1 MGLGFTIH
9 TKIKDI
15 EKFQQAV
22 ESQAVE
28 SGYNAE
34 HDESSSTVSFC
45 RLGDLFLNYQH
56 EGEGNTDNVISVN
69 GDCQT
74 NMLGPGFHKAA
85 IEFIDRL
92 QQATGTRF
100 EVEDETDYYTERD
113 FEAMKK
119 KHFHKW
125 LAKLFEIIQEQE
137 DKGSTSL
144 SICWDLNKY
153 YPQSDSGIVISPL
166 GSFRLSEVIRRIREE
181 GIESFADDF
190 FIWNNPER
198 DARFHRGLALNAMWE
213 DCYFMPSERS
223 EEDARINGY
232 IISELETAASLDPSL
247 PFPKKEYEELCR
259 LHGCTPVPTDGIPTY
274 ETEFAIGYRRG
285 IINHKVGRIRFSL
298 PGSYLEDTDDGTLVY
313 YDAAADNW
321 HTVRCTGYSTNGE
334 PDFLDVEE
342 EMIEEREFD
351 GGKYRLY
358 DMGIGQDSEDEEPYP
373 VYSCHALCSNQYT
386 LFTLCASRLEDL
398 KKLSGEF
405 LPTLVADQP
414 IEPENKQIIYTG
426 ENMNDELMKQIDEW
440 HKAEKHQ
447 EIIDALE
454 QIPEAERDFETTSLL
469 ARAYNNIEEYAKA
482 AELLESVREE
492 GAEDERWNF
501 RMGYAQYFLNNYRE
515 ALDYFSKARELNPE
529 DEDTLSFIRQCNMA
543 LPLTRRVKEF
553 WNWFVENEEKLSG
566 MMNPK
571 SMEEADAFMEFISK
585 GTNLISEDMHFNIG
599 GDHEFTFSVEGWP
612 DLFIIYPYIIS
623 CMPECLKGKW
633 KFFPFNPGKV
643 GSFAYRVHNTDVDM
657 GKIMVKASYD
667 EKRENF
673 NIRYYDKNLCALP
686 EENSDGNFHV
696 ILELVLGEGVS
707 FKYVNG
713 IERASGIEEG
723 MIALSGLRQHIE
735 ETVKSH
741 GHEFFENPKDV
752 YTGYQLTPKESDEL
766 RFDVIVGSTCL
777 DSIVADYYHGS
788 TEIFDHADGF
798 GVQALYMVFQNG
810 VGEDNILNFRH
821 DLEDRITEEI
831 LEPGNL
837 GVITGGATGTE
848 YSYIDLFVYDLRA
861 FVKKVIPL
869 LDEYPEYS
877 FYISDFIRNGRIHQ
891 LTEAASEAIPYTKEN
906 KEEFLAQIEKWNDME
921 KFSKCIKALEDI
933 PEAEQDYDMVMLQVR
948 AYENYAILGDNG
960 EEPED
965 DEKERALNKA
975 LELLESIREAGESQA
990 GWNKRMAYAYQY
1002 LVEQEE
1008 KAIEYAKR
1016 WAELDP
1022 EDSSAVAV
1030 INECNEELEKRKIK
1044 CESCC
1049 DDDNGDN
1056 KSIAPEMYSEDEID
1070 IIEKHIEHYYGNF
1083 EFVFHEKVSPDIHVD
1098 ICLIPPSEECN
1109 WYTLVTMGMGA
1120 HLMNV
1125 PNQLKE
1131 EQLERAE
1138 LVICLPEYWK
1148 LDKEHLKDEK
1158 WYWPIRL
1165 LKELARFPGE
1175 NNTWLGWG
1183 HTVSYDG
1190 PLSYTTELC
1199 ASILINPPCGN
1210 VGGNT
1215 CTLPDGEEVNFYQV
1229 IPLYRDE
1236 LEYKLKNGTQ
1246 KLLDK
1251 MNDNILLVNPHRLNV
1266 LNQIDIETNPIQS
1279 SEISISSVARQEV
1292 IAHIE
1297 KYFGKINNFLHDDSC
1312 SEYPLDIAV
1321 IAPRKEH
1328 NYYTLITVN
1337 MSNHEVLESDD
1348 IDGNT
1353 CHQELLI
1360 NLPPDWKLGLSDWTE
1375 EKWCWPIR
1383 LITSLARQCIRH
1395 RTCIS
1400 WGKTMELGG
1409 ENTFSEDTKLCAIV
1423 LLSPSIFGDKSSTC
1437 KTQEA
1442 GSVEFYQVIPLY
1454 REELQFIQDKDID
1467 EFFEICPDDALETIN
1482 PLRLN
1487 VVTDA
1492 EKIGYDISYIDD
1504 AKKHEEKIEELHLS
1518 ADELAPYNHM
1528 AIYLR
1533 WCIEHNLMSQPFLFR
1548 HGDLVDRVKVEDSID
1563 LREFIR
1569 DNEDLHGGLSTIL
1582 LNRVGTMFTKW
1593 YNWENRSTPYA
1604 YIKDIQAY
1612 AMDYFKG
1619 RIWNSEDETDAAYL
1633 LLPWTEKY
1641 YHDMAALIDSRF
1653 KEWEDEPQTDPQF
1666 LHIPQDNIK
1675 LLLKDW
1681 SKAIECT
1688 VSSRVLVD
1696 GCDVGFGCGRGSH
1709 SRRRR
1714 MGGPDGRRLP
1724 ADYGENRTEHTA
1736 DKGGCGSAGRGGAIG
1751 QRLADA
1757 DIVPQS
1763 AGRPLRAGHQLGCK
1777 PRRGAR
1783 GAGRRRL
1790 VDRHRRSGLAGC
1802 GRRAARNRCRR
1813 TPHKGHYGDID
1824 FGYDVLVRRER
1835 CRADIAISEQRGGV
1849 KGVRH
1854 LDDGVA
1860 RRRDGAAARHPPSV
1874 GHRRV
1879 AAGRMDDQTA
1889 QPPALRRGICRNDGT
1904 EYPPF
1909 ARSAVSLD
1917 DAAGR
1922 HGNGFLRPD
1931 RLHRS
1936 CHASRRADALPRGR
1950 PPRAPAGNPSLGGG
1964 GIASLRY
1971 RFQNVHFARKCHY
1984 RTAGNPDSRMGGFT
1998 Q

>member
-74 NMLGPGFHKAA
+74 NILGPGFHKAA
-85 IEFIDRL
+85 VEFIDRL

-198 DARFHRGLALNAMWE
+198 DARFHRGMALNAMWE

-232 IISELETAASLDPSL
+232 IVSELETAASLDPSL

-259 LHGCTPVPTDGIPTY
+259 LHGCTPVPTDGIPPY
-274 ETEFAIGYRRG
+274 ETEFTIGYRRG
-285 IINHKVGRIRFSL
+285 IVNHKVGRIRFSL

-358 DMGIGQDSEDEEPYP
+358 DMGTGQDSEDEEPYP

-643 GSFAYRVHNTDVDM
+643 GSFAYRVHDTDVDM

-723 MIALSGLRQHIE
+723 MIALSGLRQHVE

-741 GHEFFENPKDV
+741 SHEFFENPKDV

-891 LTEAASEAIPYTKEN
+891 LTEAASEAILYTKEN

-921 KFSKCIKALEDI
+921 KFSKCIKALVDI
-933 PEAEQDYDMVMLQVR
+933 PEAEQDYDMVMLLVR

-960 EEPED
+960 DEPED

-1131 EQLERAE
+1131 EQLKRAE

-1183 HTVSYDG
+1183 HTGSYDG

-1229 IPLYRDE
+1229 IPLYGDE

-1437 KTQEA
+1437 KTQGA

-1467 EFFEICPDDALETIN
+1467 EFFEICPDDVLETIN

-1548 HGDLVDRVKVEDSID
+1548 HGDLVDRVKAEDSID

-1696 GCDVGFGCGRGSH
+1696 GCEIATCIRQKPFAED
-1709 SRRRR
+1709 
-1714 MGGPDGRRLP
+1714 MGWDSGWLF
-1724 ADYGENRTEHTA
+1724 
-1736 DKGGCGSAGRGGAIG
+1736 
-1751 QRLADA
+1751 LADG
-1757 DIVPQS
+1757 DEDNDECRYEYCDLNTICNYSPDVMQYLDFPYDT
-1763 AGRPLRAGHQLGCK
+1763 
-1777 PRRGAR
+1777 
-1783 GAGRRRL
+1783 RL
-1790 VDRHRRSGLAGC
+1790 VR
-1802 GRRAARNRCRR
+1802 
-1813 TPHKGHYGDID
+1813 K
-1824 FGYDVLVRRER
+1824 E
-1835 CRADIAISEQRGGV
+1835 
-1849 KGVRH
+1849 
-1854 LDDGVA
+1854 DGNLYV
-1860 RRRDGAAARHPPSV
+1860 D
-1874 GHRRV
+1874 
-1879 AAGRMDDQTA
+1879 
-1889 QPPALRRGICRNDGT
+1889 
-1904 EYPPF
+1904 EE
-1909 ARSAVSLD
+1909 
-1917 DAAGR
+1917 
-1922 HGNGFLRPD
+1922 
-1931 RLHRS
+1931 
-1936 CHASRRADALPRGR
+1936 
-1950 PPRAPAGNPSLGGG
+1950 
-1964 GIASLRY
+1964 
-1971 RFQNVHFARKCHY
+1971 
-1984 RTAGNPDSRMGGFT
+1984 
-1998 Q
+1998 

>member
-1 MGLGFTIH
+1 MGLGFNIRTRIRN
-9 TKIKDI
+9 I
-15 EKFQQAV
+15 ETFKRTV
-22 ESQAVE
+22 EKLAAE
-28 SGYNAE
+28 SGYHAE
-34 HDESSSTVSFC
+34 HDESATRVSFC
-45 RLGDLFLNYQH
+45 KLGDLFLSYQH
-56 EGEGNTDNVISVN
+56 EGKENTEDTVSVT
-69 GDCQT
+69 GECQT
-74 NMLGPGFHKAA
+74 NLLGPGFHKAA

-92 QQATGTRF
+92 QQATETRF

-198 DARFHRGLALNAMWE
+198 DARFHRGLALNALWE

-285 IINHKVGRIRFSL
+285 IVNHKVGRIRFSL

-358 DMGIGQDSEDEEPYP
+358 DMGTGQDSEDEEPYP

-482 AELLESVREE
+482 AELLESVKEE

-529 DEDTLSFIRQCNMA
+529 DEDTLSFIRQCNMH

-571 SMEEADAFMEFISK
+571 SMEEADAFMEFISE

-643 GSFAYRVHNTDVDM
+643 GSFAYRVHDTDVDM

-777 DSIVADYYHGS
+777 YSLVADYYNDS
-788 TEIFDHADGF
+788 TDIFDHANSF
-798 GVQALYMVFQNG
+798 GAQAMFLVFPNSTEGDDHQ
-810 VGEDNILNFRH
+810 ILDFRH
-821 DLEDRITEEI
+821 DLEDRITEEL

-848 YSYIDLFVYDLRA
+848 YSYIDLFVYNLRA

-933 PEAEQDYDMVMLQVR
+933 PEAEQDYDMVMLLVR

-990 GWNKRMAYAYQY
+990 GGNKRMAYAYQY

-1022 EDSSAVAV
+1022 EDNSAVAV

-1131 EQLERAE
+1131 DQLERAE

-1229 IPLYRDE
+1229 IPLYGDE

-1328 NYYTLITVN
+1328 NYYTLITAN

-1437 KTQEA
+1437 KTQGA

-1548 HGDLVDRVKVEDSID
+1548 HGNLVDRVKAEDSID

-1641 YHDMAALIDSRF
+1641 YHDMAALIDDRF

-1696 GCDVGFGCGRGSH
+1696 GCEIATCIRQKPFAED
-1709 SRRRR
+1709 
-1714 MGGPDGRRLP
+1714 MGWDSGWLF
-1724 ADYGENRTEHTA
+1724 
-1736 DKGGCGSAGRGGAIG
+1736 
-1751 QRLADA
+1751 LADG
-1757 DIVPQS
+1757 DEDNDECRYEYCDLNTICNYSPDVMQYLDFPYDT
-1763 AGRPLRAGHQLGCK
+1763 
-1777 PRRGAR
+1777 
-1783 GAGRRRL
+1783 RL
-1790 VDRHRRSGLAGC
+1790 VR
-1802 GRRAARNRCRR
+1802 
-1813 TPHKGHYGDID
+1813 K
-1824 FGYDVLVRRER
+1824 E
-1835 CRADIAISEQRGGV
+1835 
-1849 KGVRH
+1849 
-1854 LDDGVA
+1854 DGNLYV
-1860 RRRDGAAARHPPSV
+1860 D
-1874 GHRRV
+1874 
-1879 AAGRMDDQTA
+1879 
-1889 QPPALRRGICRNDGT
+1889 
-1904 EYPPF
+1904 EE
-1909 ARSAVSLD
+1909 
-1917 DAAGR
+1917 
-1922 HGNGFLRPD
+1922 
-1931 RLHRS
+1931 
-1936 CHASRRADALPRGR
+1936 
-1950 PPRAPAGNPSLGGG
+1950 
-1964 GIASLRY
+1964 
-1971 RFQNVHFARKCHY
+1971 
-1984 RTAGNPDSRMGGFT
+1984 
-1998 Q
+1998 

>member
-1083 EFVFHEKVSPDIHVD
+1083 EFLFHEKVSPDIHVD

-1409 ENTFSEDTKLCAIV
+1409 DNTFSEGTKLCAIV

-1437 KTQEA
+1437 KTQGA

-1548 HGDLVDRVKVEDSID
+1548 HGDLVDRVKAEDSID

-1688 VSSRVLVD
+1688 VSSRVLVV
-1696 GCDVGFGCGRGSH
+1696 GCEIATCIRQKPFAED
-1709 SRRRR
+1709 
-1714 MGGPDGRRLP
+1714 MGWDSGWLF
-1724 ADYGENRTEHTA
+1724 
-1736 DKGGCGSAGRGGAIG
+1736 
-1751 QRLADA
+1751 LADG
-1757 DIVPQS
+1757 DEDNDECRYEYCDLNTICNYSPDVMQYLDFPYDT
-1763 AGRPLRAGHQLGCK
+1763 
-1777 PRRGAR
+1777 
-1783 GAGRRRL
+1783 RL
-1790 VDRHRRSGLAGC
+1790 VR
-1802 GRRAARNRCRR
+1802 
-1813 TPHKGHYGDID
+1813 K
-1824 FGYDVLVRRER
+1824 E
-1835 CRADIAISEQRGGV
+1835 
-1849 KGVRH
+1849 
-1854 LDDGVA
+1854 DGKLYV
-1860 RRRDGAAARHPPSV
+1860 D
-1874 GHRRV
+1874 
-1879 AAGRMDDQTA
+1879 
-1889 QPPALRRGICRNDGT
+1889 
-1904 EYPPF
+1904 EE
-1909 ARSAVSLD
+1909 
-1917 DAAGR
+1917 
-1922 HGNGFLRPD
+1922 
-1931 RLHRS
+1931 
-1936 CHASRRADALPRGR
+1936 
-1950 PPRAPAGNPSLGGG
+1950 
-1964 GIASLRY
+1964 
-1971 RFQNVHFARKCHY
+1971 
-1984 RTAGNPDSRMGGFT
+1984 
-1998 Q
+1998 

>member
-113 FEAMKK
+113 FEAIKK

-440 HKAEKHQ
+440 HKAKKHQ

-1696 GCDVGFGCGRGSH
+1696 GCEIATCIRQKPFAED
-1709 SRRRR
+1709 
-1714 MGGPDGRRLP
+1714 MGWDSGWLF
-1724 ADYGENRTEHTA
+1724 
-1736 DKGGCGSAGRGGAIG
+1736 
-1751 QRLADA
+1751 LADG
-1757 DIVPQS
+1757 DEDNDECRYEYCDLNTICNYSPDVMQYLDFPYDT
-1763 AGRPLRAGHQLGCK
+1763 
-1777 PRRGAR
+1777 
-1783 GAGRRRL
+1783 RL
-1790 VDRHRRSGLAGC
+1790 VR
-1802 GRRAARNRCRR
+1802 
-1813 TPHKGHYGDID
+1813 K
-1824 FGYDVLVRRER
+1824 E
-1835 CRADIAISEQRGGV
+1835 
-1849 KGVRH
+1849 
-1854 LDDGVA
+1854 DGKLYV
-1860 RRRDGAAARHPPSV
+1860 DE
-1874 GHRRV
+1874 
-1879 AAGRMDDQTA
+1879 D
-1889 QPPALRRGICRNDGT
+1889 
-1904 EYPPF
+1904 
-1909 ARSAVSLD
+1909 
-1917 DAAGR
+1917 
-1922 HGNGFLRPD
+1922 
-1931 RLHRS
+1931 
-1936 CHASRRADALPRGR
+1936 
-1950 PPRAPAGNPSLGGG
+1950 
-1964 GIASLRY
+1964 
-1971 RFQNVHFARKCHY
+1971 
-1984 RTAGNPDSRMGGFT
+1984 
-1998 Q
+1998 

>member
-1 MGLGFTIH
+1 MCALVTLHIPL
-9 TKIKDI
+9 
-15 EKFQQAV
+15 

-1409 ENTFSEDTKLCAIV
+1409 DNTFSEGTKLCAIV

-1437 KTQEA
+1437 KTQGA

-1548 HGDLVDRVKVEDSID
+1548 LGDLVDRVKAEDSID

-1688 VSSRVLVD
+1688 VSSRVLVV
-1696 GCDVGFGCGRGSH
+1696 GCEIATCIRQKPFAED
-1709 SRRRR
+1709 
-1714 MGGPDGRRLP
+1714 MGWDSGWLF
-1724 ADYGENRTEHTA
+1724 
-1736 DKGGCGSAGRGGAIG
+1736 
-1751 QRLADA
+1751 LADG
-1757 DIVPQS
+1757 DEDNDECRYEYCDLNTICNYSPDVMQYLDFPYDT
-1763 AGRPLRAGHQLGCK
+1763 
-1777 PRRGAR
+1777 
-1783 GAGRRRL
+1783 RL
-1790 VDRHRRSGLAGC
+1790 VR
-1802 GRRAARNRCRR
+1802 
-1813 TPHKGHYGDID
+1813 K
-1824 FGYDVLVRRER
+1824 E
-1835 CRADIAISEQRGGV
+1835 
-1849 KGVRH
+1849 
-1854 LDDGVA
+1854 DGKLYV
-1860 RRRDGAAARHPPSV
+1860 D
-1874 GHRRV
+1874 
-1879 AAGRMDDQTA
+1879 
-1889 QPPALRRGICRNDGT
+1889 
-1904 EYPPF
+1904 EE
-1909 ARSAVSLD
+1909 
-1917 DAAGR
+1917 
-1922 HGNGFLRPD
+1922 
-1931 RLHRS
+1931 
-1936 CHASRRADALPRGR
+1936 
-1950 PPRAPAGNPSLGGG
+1950 
-1964 GIASLRY
+1964 
-1971 RFQNVHFARKCHY
+1971 
-1984 RTAGNPDSRMGGFT
+1984 
-1998 Q
+1998 

>member
-15 EKFQQAV
+15 EKFQQTV

-92 QQATGTRF
+92 QQATRTRF

-125 LAKLFEIIQEQE
+125 LAKLFEIIQEQK

-144 SICWDLNKY
+144 LFCWDINKY
-153 YPQSDSGIVISPL
+153 YPQSDNGIVISPL
-166 GSFRLSEVIRRIREE
+166 GSFCLSEVVRRIREE

-190 FIWNNPER
+190 FIWNNSER
-198 DARFHRGLALNAMWE
+198 DARFHRGMALNAMWE

-232 IISELETAASLDPSL
+232 IISELETTASLDPSL

-259 LHGCTPVPTDGIPTY
+259 LHGCVPVPTDGIPPY

-285 IINHKVGRIRFSL
+285 IVNHKVGKIRFSL
-298 PGSYLEDTDDGTLVY
+298 PGSYLEDTDEGTLVY

-321 HTVRCTGYSTNGE
+321 HTVRCTGYSTDGE

-358 DMGIGQDSEDEEPYP
+358 DMGIDQDSEDEEPYP

-398 KKLSGEF
+398 KKLSSEF

-414 IEPENKQIIYTG
+414 IEPEKKQIIYTG

-454 QIPEAERDFETTSLL
+454 QIPEAERDFETTGFL

-515 ALDYFSKARELNPE
+515 ALGYFSKARELNPE
-529 DEDTLSFIRQCNMA
+529 DEDTLSFIRQCNMH

-643 GSFAYRVHNTDVDM
+643 GSFAYRVHDTDVDM

-777 DSIVADYYHGS
+777 YSLVADYYNDS
-788 TEIFDHADGF
+788 TDIFDHANSF
-798 GVQALYMVFQNG
+798 GAQAMFLVFPNSTEGDDHQ
-810 VGEDNILNFRH
+810 ILDFRH
-821 DLEDRITEEI
+821 DLEDRITEEL

-848 YSYIDLFVYDLRA
+848 YSYIDLFVYNLRA

-933 PEAEQDYDMVMLQVR
+933 PEAEQDYDMVMLLVR

-1022 EDSSAVAV
+1022 EDNSAVAV

-1131 EQLERAE
+1131 DQLERAE

-1229 IPLYRDE
+1229 IPLYGDE

-1328 NYYTLITVN
+1328 NYYTLITAN

-1437 KTQEA
+1437 KTQGA

-1548 HGDLVDRVKVEDSID
+1548 HGNLVDRVKAEDSID

-1641 YHDMAALIDSRF
+1641 YHDMAALIDDRF

-1696 GCDVGFGCGRGSH
+1696 GCEIATCIRQKPFAED
-1709 SRRRR
+1709 
-1714 MGGPDGRRLP
+1714 MGWDSGWLF
-1724 ADYGENRTEHTA
+1724 
-1736 DKGGCGSAGRGGAIG
+1736 
-1751 QRLADA
+1751 LADG
-1757 DIVPQS
+1757 DEDNDECRYEYCDLNTICNYSPDVMQYLDFPYDT
-1763 AGRPLRAGHQLGCK
+1763 
-1777 PRRGAR
+1777 
-1783 GAGRRRL
+1783 RL
-1790 VDRHRRSGLAGC
+1790 VR
-1802 GRRAARNRCRR
+1802 
-1813 TPHKGHYGDID
+1813 K
-1824 FGYDVLVRRER
+1824 E
-1835 CRADIAISEQRGGV
+1835 
-1849 KGVRH
+1849 
-1854 LDDGVA
+1854 DGNLYV
-1860 RRRDGAAARHPPSV
+1860 D
-1874 GHRRV
+1874 
-1879 AAGRMDDQTA
+1879 
-1889 QPPALRRGICRNDGT
+1889 
-1904 EYPPF
+1904 EE
-1909 ARSAVSLD
+1909 
-1917 DAAGR
+1917 
-1922 HGNGFLRPD
+1922 
-1931 RLHRS
+1931 
-1936 CHASRRADALPRGR
+1936 
-1950 PPRAPAGNPSLGGG
+1950 
-1964 GIASLRY
+1964 
-1971 RFQNVHFARKCHY
+1971 
-1984 RTAGNPDSRMGGFT
+1984 
-1998 Q
+1998 

>member
-15 EKFQQAV
+15 EKFQQTV

-92 QQATGTRF
+92 QQATRTRF

-125 LAKLFEIIQEQE
+125 LTKLFEIIQEQNN
-137 DKGSTSL
+137 KGSTSL
-144 SICWDLNKY
+144 LFCWDINKY
-153 YPQSDSGIVISPL
+153 YPQSDNGIVISPL
-166 GSFRLSEVIRRIREE
+166 GSFRLSEVVRRIREE

-190 FIWNNPER
+190 FIWNNSER
-198 DARFHRGLALNAMWE
+198 DARFHRGMALNAMWE

-232 IISELETAASLDPSL
+232 IISELETTASLDPSL

-259 LHGCTPVPTDGIPTY
+259 LHGCVPVPTDGIPPY

-285 IINHKVGRIRFSL
+285 IVNHKVGKIRFSL
-298 PGSYLEDTDDGTLVY
+298 PGSYLEDTDEGTLVY

-321 HTVRCTGYSTNGE
+321 HTVRCTGYSTDGE

-358 DMGIGQDSEDEEPYP
+358 DMGIDQDSEDEEPYP
-373 VYSCHALCSNQYT
+373 VYSCHALCPNQYT

-398 KKLSGEF
+398 KKLSSEF

-414 IEPENKQIIYTG
+414 IEPEKKQIIYTG
-426 ENMNDELMKQIDEW
+426 ENMNDELMEQIDEW

-454 QIPEAERDFETTSLL
+454 QIPEAERDFETTGFL

-492 GAEDERWNF
+492 GTEDERWNF
-501 RMGYAQYFLNNYRE
+501 RMGYAQYFLCNYRE
-515 ALDYFSKARELNPE
+515 ALSYFSKARELEPE
-529 DEDTLSFIRQCNMA
+529 NGDALSFIRQCNMA
-543 LPLTRRVKEF
+543 MPLTRRVKEF

-566 MMNPK
+566 MMCPN

-643 GSFAYRVHNTDVDM
+643 GSFVYRVHDTDVDM

-777 DSIVADYYHGS
+777 SSIVADYYHGS

-933 PEAEQDYDMVMLQVR
+933 PEAEQDYDMVMLLVR

-1131 EQLERAE
+1131 DQLERAE

-1210 VGGNT
+1210 IGGNT
-1215 CTLPDGEEVNFYQV
+1215 CTLPDGEEVNFYQI
-1229 IPLYRDE
+1229 IPLYGDE
-1236 LEYKLKNGTQ
+1236 LEFKLKNGTQ

-1409 ENTFSEDTKLCAIV
+1409 DNTFSEGTKLCAIV

-1437 KTQEA
+1437 KTQGA

-1548 HGDLVDRVKVEDSID
+1548 HGDLVDRVKAEDSID

-1688 VSSRVLVD
+1688 VSSRVLVV
-1696 GCDVGFGCGRGSH
+1696 GCEIATCIRQKPFAED
-1709 SRRRR
+1709 
-1714 MGGPDGRRLP
+1714 MGWDSGWLF
-1724 ADYGENRTEHTA
+1724 
-1736 DKGGCGSAGRGGAIG
+1736 
-1751 QRLADA
+1751 LADG
-1757 DIVPQS
+1757 DEDNDECRYEYCDLNTICNYSPDVMQYLDFPYDT
-1763 AGRPLRAGHQLGCK
+1763 
-1777 PRRGAR
+1777 
-1783 GAGRRRL
+1783 RL
-1790 VDRHRRSGLAGC
+1790 VR
-1802 GRRAARNRCRR
+1802 
-1813 TPHKGHYGDID
+1813 K
-1824 FGYDVLVRRER
+1824 E
-1835 CRADIAISEQRGGV
+1835 
-1849 KGVRH
+1849 
-1854 LDDGVA
+1854 DGKLYV
-1860 RRRDGAAARHPPSV
+1860 D
-1874 GHRRV
+1874 
-1879 AAGRMDDQTA
+1879 
-1889 QPPALRRGICRNDGT
+1889 
-1904 EYPPF
+1904 EE
-1909 ARSAVSLD
+1909 
-1917 DAAGR
+1917 
-1922 HGNGFLRPD
+1922 
-1931 RLHRS
+1931 
-1936 CHASRRADALPRGR
+1936 
-1950 PPRAPAGNPSLGGG
+1950 
-1964 GIASLRY
+1964 
-1971 RFQNVHFARKCHY
+1971 
-1984 RTAGNPDSRMGGFT
+1984 
-1998 Q
+1998 

>member
-1236 LEYKLKNGTQ
+1236 LEYKFKNGTQ

-1696 GCDVGFGCGRGSH
+1696 GCEIATCIRQKPFAED
-1709 SRRRR
+1709 
-1714 MGGPDGRRLP
+1714 MGWDSGWLF
-1724 ADYGENRTEHTA
+1724 
-1736 DKGGCGSAGRGGAIG
+1736 
-1751 QRLADA
+1751 LADG
-1757 DIVPQS
+1757 DEDNDECRYEYCDLNTICNYSPDVMQYLDFPYDT
-1763 AGRPLRAGHQLGCK
+1763 
-1777 PRRGAR
+1777 
-1783 GAGRRRL
+1783 RL
-1790 VDRHRRSGLAGC
+1790 VR
-1802 GRRAARNRCRR
+1802 
-1813 TPHKGHYGDID
+1813 K
-1824 FGYDVLVRRER
+1824 E
-1835 CRADIAISEQRGGV
+1835 
-1849 KGVRH
+1849 
-1854 LDDGVA
+1854 DGKLYV
-1860 RRRDGAAARHPPSV
+1860 DE
-1874 GHRRV
+1874 
-1879 AAGRMDDQTA
+1879 D
-1889 QPPALRRGICRNDGT
+1889 
-1904 EYPPF
+1904 
-1909 ARSAVSLD
+1909 
-1917 DAAGR
+1917 
-1922 HGNGFLRPD
+1922 
-1931 RLHRS
+1931 
-1936 CHASRRADALPRGR
+1936 
-1950 PPRAPAGNPSLGGG
+1950 
-1964 GIASLRY
+1964 
-1971 RFQNVHFARKCHY
+1971 
-1984 RTAGNPDSRMGGFT
+1984 
-1998 Q
+1998 

>member
-1 MGLGFTIH
+1 MGLGFNIRTRIRN
-9 TKIKDI
+9 I
-15 EKFQQAV
+15 ETFKRTV
-22 ESQAVE
+22 EKLAAE
-28 SGYNAE
+28 SGYHAE

-56 EGEGNTDNVISVN
+56 EGEGNADNVISVN

-100 EVEDETDYYTERD
+100 EVEDETDYYTESD

-137 DKGSTSL
+137 DKGSKSL
-144 SICWDLNKY
+144 LFCWDLNKY

-274 ETEFAIGYRRG
+274 ETEFTIGYRRG
-285 IINHKVGRIRFSL
+285 IVNHKVGRIRFSL

-313 YDAAADNW
+313 YDAATDNW

-358 DMGIGQDSEDEEPYP
+358 DMGTGQDSEDEEPYP

-454 QIPEAERDFETTSLL
+454 QISEAERDFETTSLL

-482 AELLESVREE
+482 AELLESVKEE

-643 GSFAYRVHNTDVDM
+643 GSFVYRVHDTDVDM

-713 IERASGIEEG
+713 IKRASGIEEG

-777 DSIVADYYHGS
+777 SSIVADYYHDS
-788 TEIFDHADGF
+788 TELFDHANGF
-798 GVQALYMVFQNG
+798 GAQALYIVFQNG
-810 VGEDNILNFRH
+810 AGEDNILNFRH

-933 PEAEQDYDMVMLQVR
+933 PEAEQDHDMVMLQVR

-1437 KTQEA
+1437 KTQET

-1548 HGDLVDRVKVEDSID
+1548 HGDLVDRVKAEDSID

-1696 GCDVGFGCGRGSH
+1696 GCEIATCIRQKPFAED
-1709 SRRRR
+1709 
-1714 MGGPDGRRLP
+1714 MGWDSGWLF
-1724 ADYGENRTEHTA
+1724 
-1736 DKGGCGSAGRGGAIG
+1736 
-1751 QRLADA
+1751 LADG
-1757 DIVPQS
+1757 DEDNDECRYEYCDLNTICNYSPDVMQYLDFPYDT
-1763 AGRPLRAGHQLGCK
+1763 
-1777 PRRGAR
+1777 
-1783 GAGRRRL
+1783 RL
-1790 VDRHRRSGLAGC
+1790 VR
-1802 GRRAARNRCRR
+1802 
-1813 TPHKGHYGDID
+1813 K
-1824 FGYDVLVRRER
+1824 E
-1835 CRADIAISEQRGGV
+1835 
-1849 KGVRH
+1849 
-1854 LDDGVA
+1854 DGKLYV
-1860 RRRDGAAARHPPSV
+1860 DE
-1874 GHRRV
+1874 
-1879 AAGRMDDQTA
+1879 D
-1889 QPPALRRGICRNDGT
+1889 
-1904 EYPPF
+1904 
-1909 ARSAVSLD
+1909 
-1917 DAAGR
+1917 
-1922 HGNGFLRPD
+1922 
-1931 RLHRS
+1931 
-1936 CHASRRADALPRGR
+1936 
-1950 PPRAPAGNPSLGGG
+1950 
-1964 GIASLRY
+1964 
-1971 RFQNVHFARKCHY
+1971 
-1984 RTAGNPDSRMGGFT
+1984 
-1998 Q
+1998 

>member
-1 MGLGFTIH
+1 MGLGVTIH

-1696 GCDVGFGCGRGSH
+1696 GCEIATCIRQKPFAED
-1709 SRRRR
+1709 
-1714 MGGPDGRRLP
+1714 MGWDSGWLF
-1724 ADYGENRTEHTA
+1724 
-1736 DKGGCGSAGRGGAIG
+1736 
-1751 QRLADA
+1751 LADG
-1757 DIVPQS
+1757 DEDNDECRYEYCDLNTICNYSPDVMQYLDFPYDT
-1763 AGRPLRAGHQLGCK
+1763 
-1777 PRRGAR
+1777 
-1783 GAGRRRL
+1783 RL
-1790 VDRHRRSGLAGC
+1790 VR
-1802 GRRAARNRCRR
+1802 
-1813 TPHKGHYGDID
+1813 K
-1824 FGYDVLVRRER
+1824 E
-1835 CRADIAISEQRGGV
+1835 
-1849 KGVRH
+1849 
-1854 LDDGVA
+1854 DGKLYV
-1860 RRRDGAAARHPPSV
+1860 DE
-1874 GHRRV
+1874 
-1879 AAGRMDDQTA
+1879 D
-1889 QPPALRRGICRNDGT
+1889 
-1904 EYPPF
+1904 
-1909 ARSAVSLD
+1909 
-1917 DAAGR
+1917 
-1922 HGNGFLRPD
+1922 
-1931 RLHRS
+1931 
-1936 CHASRRADALPRGR
+1936 
-1950 PPRAPAGNPSLGGG
+1950 
-1964 GIASLRY
+1964 
-1971 RFQNVHFARKCHY
+1971 
-1984 RTAGNPDSRMGGFT
+1984 
-1998 Q
+1998 

>member
-15 EKFQQAV
+15 EKFQQTV

-92 QQATGTRF
+92 QQATRTRF

-125 LAKLFEIIQEQE
+125 LAKLFEIIQEQNN
-137 DKGSTSL
+137 KGSTSL
-144 SICWDLNKY
+144 LFCWDINKY
-153 YPQSDSGIVISPL
+153 YPQSDNGIVISPL
-166 GSFRLSEVIRRIREE
+166 GSFRLSEVVRRIREE

-190 FIWNNPER
+190 FIWNNSER
-198 DARFHRGLALNAMWE
+198 DARFHRGMALNAMWE

-232 IISELETAASLDPSL
+232 IISELETTASLDPSL

-259 LHGCTPVPTDGIPTY
+259 LHGCVPVPTDGIPPY

-285 IINHKVGRIRFSL
+285 IVNHKVGKIRFSL
-298 PGSYLEDTDDGTLVY
+298 PGSYLEDTDEGTLVY

-321 HTVRCTGYSTNGE
+321 HTVRCTGYSTDGE

-358 DMGIGQDSEDEEPYP
+358 DMGIDQDSEDEEPYP
-373 VYSCHALCSNQYT
+373 VYSCHALCPNQYT

-398 KKLSGEF
+398 KKLSSEF

-414 IEPENKQIIYTG
+414 IEPEKKQIIYTG
-426 ENMNDELMKQIDEW
+426 ENMNDELMEQIDEW

-454 QIPEAERDFETTSLL
+454 QIPEAERDFETTGFL

-492 GAEDERWNF
+492 GTEDERWNF
-501 RMGYAQYFLNNYRE
+501 RMGYAQYFLCNYRE
-515 ALDYFSKARELNPE
+515 ALSYFSKARELEPE
-529 DEDTLSFIRQCNMA
+529 NGDALSFIRQCNMA
-543 LPLTRRVKEF
+543 MPLTRRVKEF

-566 MMNPK
+566 MMCPN

-643 GSFAYRVHNTDVDM
+643 GSFAYRVHDTDVDM

-777 DSIVADYYHGS
+777 SSIVADYYHGS

-933 PEAEQDYDMVMLQVR
+933 PEAEQDYDMVMLLVR

-1210 VGGNT
+1210 IGGNT

-1688 VSSRVLVD
+1688 VSSRVLVV
-1696 GCDVGFGCGRGSH
+1696 GCEIATCIRQKPFAED
-1709 SRRRR
+1709 
-1714 MGGPDGRRLP
+1714 MGWDSGWLF
-1724 ADYGENRTEHTA
+1724 
-1736 DKGGCGSAGRGGAIG
+1736 
-1751 QRLADA
+1751 LADG
-1757 DIVPQS
+1757 DEDNDECRYEYCDLNTICNYSPDVMQYLDFPYDT
-1763 AGRPLRAGHQLGCK
+1763 
-1777 PRRGAR
+1777 
-1783 GAGRRRL
+1783 RL
-1790 VDRHRRSGLAGC
+1790 VR
-1802 GRRAARNRCRR
+1802 
-1813 TPHKGHYGDID
+1813 K
-1824 FGYDVLVRRER
+1824 E
-1835 CRADIAISEQRGGV
+1835 
-1849 KGVRH
+1849 
-1854 LDDGVA
+1854 DGKLYV
-1860 RRRDGAAARHPPSV
+1860 D
-1874 GHRRV
+1874 
-1879 AAGRMDDQTA
+1879 
-1889 QPPALRRGICRNDGT
+1889 
-1904 EYPPF
+1904 EE
-1909 ARSAVSLD
+1909 
-1917 DAAGR
+1917 
-1922 HGNGFLRPD
+1922 
-1931 RLHRS
+1931 
-1936 CHASRRADALPRGR
+1936 
-1950 PPRAPAGNPSLGGG
+1950 
-1964 GIASLRY
+1964 
-1971 RFQNVHFARKCHY
+1971 
-1984 RTAGNPDSRMGGFT
+1984 
-1998 Q
+1998 

>member
-1409 ENTFSEDTKLCAIV
+1409 DNTFSEGTKLCAIV

-1437 KTQEA
+1437 KTQGA

-1533 WCIEHNLMSQPFLFR
+1533 WCIEHNLMSQSFLFR
-1548 HGDLVDRVKVEDSID
+1548 HGDLVDRVKAEDSID

-1688 VSSRVLVD
+1688 VSSRVLVV
-1696 GCDVGFGCGRGSH
+1696 GCEIATCIRQKPFAED
-1709 SRRRR
+1709 
-1714 MGGPDGRRLP
+1714 MGWDSGWLF
-1724 ADYGENRTEHTA
+1724 
-1736 DKGGCGSAGRGGAIG
+1736 
-1751 QRLADA
+1751 LADG
-1757 DIVPQS
+1757 DEDNDECRYEYCDLNTICNYSPDVMQYLDFPYDT
-1763 AGRPLRAGHQLGCK
+1763 
-1777 PRRGAR
+1777 
-1783 GAGRRRL
+1783 RL
-1790 VDRHRRSGLAGC
+1790 VR
-1802 GRRAARNRCRR
+1802 
-1813 TPHKGHYGDID
+1813 K
-1824 FGYDVLVRRER
+1824 E
-1835 CRADIAISEQRGGV
+1835 
-1849 KGVRH
+1849 
-1854 LDDGVA
+1854 DGKLYV
-1860 RRRDGAAARHPPSV
+1860 D
-1874 GHRRV
+1874 
-1879 AAGRMDDQTA
+1879 
-1889 QPPALRRGICRNDGT
+1889 
-1904 EYPPF
+1904 EE
-1909 ARSAVSLD
+1909 
-1917 DAAGR
+1917 
-1922 HGNGFLRPD
+1922 
-1931 RLHRS
+1931 
-1936 CHASRRADALPRGR
+1936 
-1950 PPRAPAGNPSLGGG
+1950 
-1964 GIASLRY
+1964 
-1971 RFQNVHFARKCHY
+1971 
-1984 RTAGNPDSRMGGFT
+1984 
-1998 Q
+1998 

>member
-15 EKFQQAV
+15 EKFQQTV

-92 QQATGTRF
+92 QQATRTRF

-125 LAKLFEIIQEQE
+125 LAKLFEIIQEQNN
-137 DKGSTSL
+137 KGSTSL
-144 SICWDLNKY
+144 LFCWDINKY
-153 YPQSDSGIVISPL
+153 YPQSDNGIVISPL
-166 GSFRLSEVIRRIREE
+166 GSFRLSEVVRRIREE

-190 FIWNNPER
+190 FIWNNSER
-198 DARFHRGLALNAMWE
+198 DARFHRGMALNAMWE

-232 IISELETAASLDPSL
+232 IISELETTASLDPSL

-259 LHGCTPVPTDGIPTY
+259 LHGCVPVPTDGIPPY

-285 IINHKVGRIRFSL
+285 IVNHKVGKIRFSL
-298 PGSYLEDTDDGTLVY
+298 PGSYLEDTDEGTLVY

-321 HTVRCTGYSTNGE
+321 HTVRCTGYSTDGE

-358 DMGIGQDSEDEEPYP
+358 DMGIDQDSEDEEPYP
-373 VYSCHALCSNQYT
+373 VYSCHALCPNQYT

-398 KKLSGEF
+398 KKLSSEF

-414 IEPENKQIIYTG
+414 IEPEKKQIIYTG
-426 ENMNDELMKQIDEW
+426 ENMNDELMEQIDEW

-454 QIPEAERDFETTSLL
+454 QIPEAERDFETTGFL

-492 GAEDERWNF
+492 GTEDERWNF
-501 RMGYAQYFLNNYRE
+501 RMGYAQYFLCNYRE
-515 ALDYFSKARELNPE
+515 ALSYFSKARELEPE
-529 DEDTLSFIRQCNMA
+529 NGDALSFIRQCNMA
-543 LPLTRRVKEF
+543 MPLTRRVKEF

-566 MMNPK
+566 MMCPNT
-571 SMEEADAFMEFISK
+571 MEEADAFMEFISK

-643 GSFAYRVHNTDVDM
+643 GSFAYRVHDTDVDM

-777 DSIVADYYHGS
+777 SSIVADYYHGS

-933 PEAEQDYDMVMLQVR
+933 PEAEQDYDMVMLLVR

-1131 EQLERAE
+1131 DQLERAE

-1210 VGGNT
+1210 IGGNT
-1215 CTLPDGEEVNFYQV
+1215 CTLPDGEEVNFYQI
-1229 IPLYRDE
+1229 IPLYGDE
-1236 LEYKLKNGTQ
+1236 LEFKLKNGTQ

-1409 ENTFSEDTKLCAIV
+1409 DNTFSEGTKLCAIV

-1437 KTQEA
+1437 KTQGA

-1548 HGDLVDRVKVEDSID
+1548 HGDLVDRVKAEDSID

-1688 VSSRVLVD
+1688 VSSRVLVV
-1696 GCDVGFGCGRGSH
+1696 GCEIATCIRQKPFAED
-1709 SRRRR
+1709 
-1714 MGGPDGRRLP
+1714 MGWDSGWLF
-1724 ADYGENRTEHTA
+1724 
-1736 DKGGCGSAGRGGAIG
+1736 
-1751 QRLADA
+1751 LADG
-1757 DIVPQS
+1757 DEDNDECRYEYCDLNTICNYSPDVMQYLDFPYDT
-1763 AGRPLRAGHQLGCK
+1763 
-1777 PRRGAR
+1777 
-1783 GAGRRRL
+1783 RL
-1790 VDRHRRSGLAGC
+1790 VR
-1802 GRRAARNRCRR
+1802 
-1813 TPHKGHYGDID
+1813 K
-1824 FGYDVLVRRER
+1824 E
-1835 CRADIAISEQRGGV
+1835 
-1849 KGVRH
+1849 
-1854 LDDGVA
+1854 DGKLYV
-1860 RRRDGAAARHPPSV
+1860 D
-1874 GHRRV
+1874 
-1879 AAGRMDDQTA
+1879 
-1889 QPPALRRGICRNDGT
+1889 
-1904 EYPPF
+1904 EE
-1909 ARSAVSLD
+1909 
-1917 DAAGR
+1917 
-1922 HGNGFLRPD
+1922 
-1931 RLHRS
+1931 
-1936 CHASRRADALPRGR
+1936 
-1950 PPRAPAGNPSLGGG
+1950 
-1964 GIASLRY
+1964 
-1971 RFQNVHFARKCHY
+1971 
-1984 RTAGNPDSRMGGFT
+1984 
-1998 Q
+1998 

>member
-298 PGSYLEDTDDGTLVY
+298 PGSYLEDTDDGPLVY

-643 GSFAYRVHNTDVDM
+643 GSFAYRVHDTDVDM

-1215 CTLPDGEEVNFYQV
+1215 CTLPDGEEVYFYQV

-1409 ENTFSEDTKLCAIV
+1409 ENTFSEGTKLCAIV

-1437 KTQEA
+1437 KTQGA

-1548 HGDLVDRVKVEDSID
+1548 HGDLVDRVKAEDSID

-1688 VSSRVLVD
+1688 VSSRVLVV
-1696 GCDVGFGCGRGSH
+1696 GCEIATCIRQKPFAED
-1709 SRRRR
+1709 
-1714 MGGPDGRRLP
+1714 MGWDSGWLF
-1724 ADYGENRTEHTA
+1724 
-1736 DKGGCGSAGRGGAIG
+1736 
-1751 QRLADA
+1751 LADG
-1757 DIVPQS
+1757 DEDNDECRYEYCDLNTICNYSPDVMQYLDFPYDT
-1763 AGRPLRAGHQLGCK
+1763 
-1777 PRRGAR
+1777 
-1783 GAGRRRL
+1783 RL
-1790 VDRHRRSGLAGC
+1790 VR
-1802 GRRAARNRCRR
+1802 
-1813 TPHKGHYGDID
+1813 K
-1824 FGYDVLVRRER
+1824 E
-1835 CRADIAISEQRGGV
+1835 
-1849 KGVRH
+1849 
-1854 LDDGVA
+1854 DGKLYV
-1860 RRRDGAAARHPPSV
+1860 D
-1874 GHRRV
+1874 
-1879 AAGRMDDQTA
+1879 
-1889 QPPALRRGICRNDGT
+1889 
-1904 EYPPF
+1904 EE
-1909 ARSAVSLD
+1909 
-1917 DAAGR
+1917 
-1922 HGNGFLRPD
+1922 
-1931 RLHRS
+1931 
-1936 CHASRRADALPRGR
+1936 
-1950 PPRAPAGNPSLGGG
+1950 
-1964 GIASLRY
+1964 
-1971 RFQNVHFARKCHY
+1971 
-1984 RTAGNPDSRMGGFT
+1984 
-1998 Q
+1998 

>member
-1210 VGGNT
+1210 IGGNT
-1215 CTLPDGEEVNFYQV
+1215 CTLPDGEEVNFYQI
-1229 IPLYRDE
+1229 IPLYGDE
-1236 LEYKLKNGTQ
+1236 LEFKLKNGTQ

-1409 ENTFSEDTKLCAIV
+1409 DNTFSEGTKLCAIV

-1437 KTQEA
+1437 KTQGA

-1548 HGDLVDRVKVEDSID
+1548 HGDLVDRVKAEDSID

-1688 VSSRVLVD
+1688 VSSRVLVV
-1696 GCDVGFGCGRGSH
+1696 GCEIATCIRQKPFAED
-1709 SRRRR
+1709 
-1714 MGGPDGRRLP
+1714 MGWDSGWLF
-1724 ADYGENRTEHTA
+1724 
-1736 DKGGCGSAGRGGAIG
+1736 
-1751 QRLADA
+1751 LADG
-1757 DIVPQS
+1757 DEDNDECRYEYCDLNTICNYSPDVMQYLDFPYDT
-1763 AGRPLRAGHQLGCK
+1763 
-1777 PRRGAR
+1777 
-1783 GAGRRRL
+1783 RL
-1790 VDRHRRSGLAGC
+1790 VR
-1802 GRRAARNRCRR
+1802 
-1813 TPHKGHYGDID
+1813 K
-1824 FGYDVLVRRER
+1824 E
-1835 CRADIAISEQRGGV
+1835 
-1849 KGVRH
+1849 
-1854 LDDGVA
+1854 DGKLYV
-1860 RRRDGAAARHPPSV
+1860 D
-1874 GHRRV
+1874 
-1879 AAGRMDDQTA
+1879 
-1889 QPPALRRGICRNDGT
+1889 
-1904 EYPPF
+1904 EE
-1909 ARSAVSLD
+1909 
-1917 DAAGR
+1917 
-1922 HGNGFLRPD
+1922 
-1931 RLHRS
+1931 
-1936 CHASRRADALPRGR
+1936 
-1950 PPRAPAGNPSLGGG
+1950 
-1964 GIASLRY
+1964 
-1971 RFQNVHFARKCHY
+1971 
-1984 RTAGNPDSRMGGFT
+1984 
-1998 Q
+1998 

>member
-1696 GCDVGFGCGRGSH
+1696 GCEIATCIRQKPFAED
-1709 SRRRR
+1709 
-1714 MGGPDGRRLP
+1714 MGWDSGWLF
-1724 ADYGENRTEHTA
+1724 
-1736 DKGGCGSAGRGGAIG
+1736 
-1751 QRLADA
+1751 LADGNE
-1757 DIVPQS
+1757 DNDECRYEYCDLNTICNYSPDVMQYLDFPYDT
-1763 AGRPLRAGHQLGCK
+1763 
-1777 PRRGAR
+1777 
-1783 GAGRRRL
+1783 RL
-1790 VDRHRRSGLAGC
+1790 VR
-1802 GRRAARNRCRR
+1802 
-1813 TPHKGHYGDID
+1813 K
-1824 FGYDVLVRRER
+1824 E
-1835 CRADIAISEQRGGV
+1835 
-1849 KGVRH
+1849 
-1854 LDDGVA
+1854 DGKLYV
-1860 RRRDGAAARHPPSV
+1860 DE
-1874 GHRRV
+1874 
-1879 AAGRMDDQTA
+1879 D
-1889 QPPALRRGICRNDGT
+1889 
-1904 EYPPF
+1904 
-1909 ARSAVSLD
+1909 
-1917 DAAGR
+1917 
-1922 HGNGFLRPD
+1922 
-1931 RLHRS
+1931 
-1936 CHASRRADALPRGR
+1936 
-1950 PPRAPAGNPSLGGG
+1950 
-1964 GIASLRY
+1964 
-1971 RFQNVHFARKCHY
+1971 
-1984 RTAGNPDSRMGGFT
+1984 
-1998 Q
+1998 

>member
-56 EGEGNTDNVISVN
+56 EGEGNADNVISVN

-74 NMLGPGFHKAA
+74 NILGPGFHKAA

-92 QQATGTRF
+92 QQATGIRF

-125 LAKLFEIIQEQE
+125 LAKLFEIIQKQE

-190 FIWNNPER
+190 FIWNSPER
-198 DARFHRGLALNAMWE
+198 DARFHRGMALNAMWE

-285 IINHKVGRIRFSL
+285 IIDHKVGRIRFSL
-298 PGSYLEDTDDGTLVY
+298 PGSYLEDTDEGTLIY

-358 DMGIGQDSEDEEPYP
+358 DMGTGQDSEDEEPYP

-482 AELLESVREE
+482 AELLESVKEE

-529 DEDTLSFIRQCNMA
+529 DEDTLSFIRQCNMH

-643 GSFAYRVHNTDVDM
+643 GSFAYRVHDTDVDM

-891 LTEAASEAIPYTKEN
+891 LTEAASEAIPYTNEN

-1131 EQLERAE
+1131 DQLERAE

-1229 IPLYRDE
+1229 IPLYGDE

-1548 HGDLVDRVKVEDSID
+1548 HGDLVDRVKAEDSID

-1696 GCDVGFGCGRGSH
+1696 GCEIATCIRQKPFAED
-1709 SRRRR
+1709 
-1714 MGGPDGRRLP
+1714 MGWDSGWLF
-1724 ADYGENRTEHTA
+1724 
-1736 DKGGCGSAGRGGAIG
+1736 
-1751 QRLADA
+1751 LADG
-1757 DIVPQS
+1757 DEDNDECRYEYCDLNTICNYSPDVMQYLDFPYDT
-1763 AGRPLRAGHQLGCK
+1763 
-1777 PRRGAR
+1777 
-1783 GAGRRRL
+1783 RL
-1790 VDRHRRSGLAGC
+1790 VR
-1802 GRRAARNRCRR
+1802 
-1813 TPHKGHYGDID
+1813 K
-1824 FGYDVLVRRER
+1824 E
-1835 CRADIAISEQRGGV
+1835 
-1849 KGVRH
+1849 
-1854 LDDGVA
+1854 DGKLYV
-1860 RRRDGAAARHPPSV
+1860 D
-1874 GHRRV
+1874 
-1879 AAGRMDDQTA
+1879 
-1889 QPPALRRGICRNDGT
+1889 
-1904 EYPPF
+1904 EE
-1909 ARSAVSLD
+1909 
-1917 DAAGR
+1917 
-1922 HGNGFLRPD
+1922 
-1931 RLHRS
+1931 
-1936 CHASRRADALPRGR
+1936 
-1950 PPRAPAGNPSLGGG
+1950 
-1964 GIASLRY
+1964 
-1971 RFQNVHFARKCHY
+1971 
-1984 RTAGNPDSRMGGFT
+1984 
-1998 Q
+1998 

>member
-15 EKFQQAV
+15 EKFQQTV

-92 QQATGTRF
+92 QQATRTRF

-125 LAKLFEIIQEQE
+125 LAKLFEIIQEQNN
-137 DKGSTSL
+137 KGSTSL
-144 SICWDLNKY
+144 LFCWDINKY
-153 YPQSDSGIVISPL
+153 YPQSDNGIVISPL
-166 GSFRLSEVIRRIREE
+166 GSFRLSEVVRRIREE

-190 FIWNNPER
+190 FIWNNSER
-198 DARFHRGLALNAMWE
+198 DARFHRGMALNAMWE

-232 IISELETAASLDPSL
+232 IISELETTASLDPSL

-259 LHGCTPVPTDGIPTY
+259 LHGCVPVPTDGIPPY

-285 IINHKVGRIRFSL
+285 IVNHKVGKIRFSL
-298 PGSYLEDTDDGTLVY
+298 PGSYLEDTDEGTLVY

-321 HTVRCTGYSTNGE
+321 HTVRCTGYSTDGE

-358 DMGIGQDSEDEEPYP
+358 DMGIDQDSEDEEPYP
-373 VYSCHALCSNQYT
+373 VYSCHALCPNQYT

-398 KKLSGEF
+398 KKLSSEF

-414 IEPENKQIIYTG
+414 IEPEKKQIIYTG
-426 ENMNDELMKQIDEW
+426 ENMNDELMEQIDEW

-454 QIPEAERDFETTSLL
+454 QIPEAERDFETTGFL

-501 RMGYAQYFLNNYRE
+501 RMGYAQYFLCNYRE
-515 ALDYFSKARELNPE
+515 ALSYFSKARELEPE
-529 DEDTLSFIRQCNMA
+529 NGDALSFIRQCNMA
-543 LPLTRRVKEF
+543 MPLTRRVKEF

-566 MMNPK
+566 MMCPN
-571 SMEEADAFMEFISK
+571 SMEEADAFIEFISK

-643 GSFAYRVHNTDVDM
+643 GSFAYRVHDTDVDM

-777 DSIVADYYHGS
+777 SSIVADYYHGS

-869 LDEYPEYS
+869 LDEYPEYF

-933 PEAEQDYDMVMLQVR
+933 PEAEQDYDMVMLLVR

-1131 EQLERAE
+1131 DQLERAE

-1210 VGGNT
+1210 IGGNT
-1215 CTLPDGEEVNFYQV
+1215 CTLPDGEEVNFYQI
-1229 IPLYRDE
+1229 IPLYGDE
-1236 LEYKLKNGTQ
+1236 LEFKLKNGTQ

-1409 ENTFSEDTKLCAIV
+1409 DNTFSEGTKLCAIV

-1437 KTQEA
+1437 KTQGA

-1548 HGDLVDRVKVEDSID
+1548 HGDLVDRVKAEDSID

-1688 VSSRVLVD
+1688 VSSRVLVV
-1696 GCDVGFGCGRGSH
+1696 GCEIATCIRQKPFAED
-1709 SRRRR
+1709 
-1714 MGGPDGRRLP
+1714 MGWDSGWLF
-1724 ADYGENRTEHTA
+1724 
-1736 DKGGCGSAGRGGAIG
+1736 
-1751 QRLADA
+1751 LADG
-1757 DIVPQS
+1757 DEDNDECRYEYCDLNTICNYSPDVMQYLDFPYDT
-1763 AGRPLRAGHQLGCK
+1763 
-1777 PRRGAR
+1777 
-1783 GAGRRRL
+1783 RL
-1790 VDRHRRSGLAGC
+1790 VR
-1802 GRRAARNRCRR
+1802 
-1813 TPHKGHYGDID
+1813 K
-1824 FGYDVLVRRER
+1824 E
-1835 CRADIAISEQRGGV
+1835 
-1849 KGVRH
+1849 
-1854 LDDGVA
+1854 DGKLYV
-1860 RRRDGAAARHPPSV
+1860 D
-1874 GHRRV
+1874 
-1879 AAGRMDDQTA
+1879 
-1889 QPPALRRGICRNDGT
+1889 
-1904 EYPPF
+1904 EE
-1909 ARSAVSLD
+1909 
-1917 DAAGR
+1917 
-1922 HGNGFLRPD
+1922 
-1931 RLHRS
+1931 
-1936 CHASRRADALPRGR
+1936 
-1950 PPRAPAGNPSLGGG
+1950 
-1964 GIASLRY
+1964 
-1971 RFQNVHFARKCHY
+1971 
-1984 RTAGNPDSRMGGFT
+1984 
-1998 Q
+1998 

>member
-1 MGLGFTIH
+1 M
-9 TKIKDI
+9 
-15 EKFQQAV
+15 
-22 ESQAVE
+22 
-28 SGYNAE
+28 
-34 HDESSSTVSFC
+34 
-45 RLGDLFLNYQH
+45 
-56 EGEGNTDNVISVN
+56 
-69 GDCQT
+69 
-74 NMLGPGFHKAA
+74 
-85 IEFIDRL
+85 
-92 QQATGTRF
+92 
-100 EVEDETDYYTERD
+100 
-113 FEAMKK
+113 
-119 KHFHKW
+119 
-125 LAKLFEIIQEQE
+125 
-137 DKGSTSL
+137 
-144 SICWDLNKY
+144 
-153 YPQSDSGIVISPL
+153 

-198 DARFHRGLALNAMWE
+198 DARFHRGMALNAMWE

-232 IISELETAASLDPSL
+232 IISELETTASLDPSL

-259 LHGCTPVPTDGIPTY
+259 LHGCVPVPTDGIPTY

-933 PEAEQDYDMVMLQVR
+933 PEAEQDYDMVMLLVR

-1131 EQLERAE
+1131 DQLERAE

-1210 VGGNT
+1210 IGGNT
-1215 CTLPDGEEVNFYQV
+1215 CTLPDGEEVNFYQI
-1229 IPLYRDE
+1229 IPLYGDE
-1236 LEYKLKNGTQ
+1236 LEFKLKNGTQ

-1548 HGDLVDRVKVEDSID
+1548 HGDLVDRVKAEDSID

-1688 VSSRVLVD
+1688 VSSRVLVV
-1696 GCDVGFGCGRGSH
+1696 GCEIATCIRQKPFAED
-1709 SRRRR
+1709 
-1714 MGGPDGRRLP
+1714 MGWDSGWLF
-1724 ADYGENRTEHTA
+1724 
-1736 DKGGCGSAGRGGAIG
+1736 
-1751 QRLADA
+1751 LADG
-1757 DIVPQS
+1757 DEDNDECRYEYCDLNTICNYSPDVMQYLDFPYDT
-1763 AGRPLRAGHQLGCK
+1763 
-1777 PRRGAR
+1777 
-1783 GAGRRRL
+1783 RL
-1790 VDRHRRSGLAGC
+1790 VR
-1802 GRRAARNRCRR
+1802 
-1813 TPHKGHYGDID
+1813 K
-1824 FGYDVLVRRER
+1824 E
-1835 CRADIAISEQRGGV
+1835 
-1849 KGVRH
+1849 
-1854 LDDGVA
+1854 DGKLYV
-1860 RRRDGAAARHPPSV
+1860 D
-1874 GHRRV
+1874 
-1879 AAGRMDDQTA
+1879 
-1889 QPPALRRGICRNDGT
+1889 
-1904 EYPPF
+1904 EE
-1909 ARSAVSLD
+1909 
-1917 DAAGR
+1917 
-1922 HGNGFLRPD
+1922 
-1931 RLHRS
+1931 
-1936 CHASRRADALPRGR
+1936 
-1950 PPRAPAGNPSLGGG
+1950 
-1964 GIASLRY
+1964 
-1971 RFQNVHFARKCHY
+1971 
-1984 RTAGNPDSRMGGFT
+1984 
-1998 Q
+1998 

>member
-492 GAEDERWNF
+492 GVEDERWNF

-1696 GCDVGFGCGRGSH
+1696 GCEIATCIRQKPFAED
-1709 SRRRR
+1709 
-1714 MGGPDGRRLP
+1714 MGWDSGWLF
-1724 ADYGENRTEHTA
+1724 
-1736 DKGGCGSAGRGGAIG
+1736 
-1751 QRLADA
+1751 LADG
-1757 DIVPQS
+1757 DEDNDECRYEYCDLNTICNYSPDVMQYLDFPYDT
-1763 AGRPLRAGHQLGCK
+1763 
-1777 PRRGAR
+1777 
-1783 GAGRRRL
+1783 RL
-1790 VDRHRRSGLAGC
+1790 VR
-1802 GRRAARNRCRR
+1802 
-1813 TPHKGHYGDID
+1813 K
-1824 FGYDVLVRRER
+1824 E
-1835 CRADIAISEQRGGV
+1835 
-1849 KGVRH
+1849 
-1854 LDDGVA
+1854 DGKLYV
-1860 RRRDGAAARHPPSV
+1860 DE
-1874 GHRRV
+1874 
-1879 AAGRMDDQTA
+1879 D
-1889 QPPALRRGICRNDGT
+1889 
-1904 EYPPF
+1904 
-1909 ARSAVSLD
+1909 
-1917 DAAGR
+1917 
-1922 HGNGFLRPD
+1922 
-1931 RLHRS
+1931 
-1936 CHASRRADALPRGR
+1936 
-1950 PPRAPAGNPSLGGG
+1950 
-1964 GIASLRY
+1964 
-1971 RFQNVHFARKCHY
+1971 
-1984 RTAGNPDSRMGGFT
+1984 
-1998 Q
+1998 

>member
-15 EKFQQAV
+15 EKFQQTV

-92 QQATGTRF
+92 QQATRTRF

-125 LAKLFEIIQEQE
+125 LAKLFEIIQEQK

-144 SICWDLNKY
+144 LFCWDINKY
-153 YPQSDSGIVISPL
+153 YPQSDNGIVISPL
-166 GSFRLSEVIRRIREE
+166 GSFCLSEVVRRIREE

-190 FIWNNPER
+190 FIWNNSER
-198 DARFHRGLALNAMWE
+198 DARFHRGMALNAMWE

-232 IISELETAASLDPSL
+232 IISELETTASLDPSL

-259 LHGCTPVPTDGIPTY
+259 LHGCVPVPTDGIPPY

-285 IINHKVGRIRFSL
+285 IVNHKVGKIRFSL
-298 PGSYLEDTDDGTLVY
+298 PGSYLEDTDEGTLVY

-321 HTVRCTGYSTNGE
+321 HTVRCTGYSTDGE

-358 DMGIGQDSEDEEPYP
+358 DMGIDQDSEDEEPYP

-1409 ENTFSEDTKLCAIV
+1409 DNTFSEGTKLCAIV

-1437 KTQEA
+1437 KTQGA

-1548 HGDLVDRVKVEDSID
+1548 HGDLVDRVKAEDSID

-1688 VSSRVLVD
+1688 VSSRVLVV
-1696 GCDVGFGCGRGSH
+1696 GCEIATCIRQKPFAED
-1709 SRRRR
+1709 
-1714 MGGPDGRRLP
+1714 MGWDSGWLF
-1724 ADYGENRTEHTA
+1724 
-1736 DKGGCGSAGRGGAIG
+1736 
-1751 QRLADA
+1751 LADG
-1757 DIVPQS
+1757 DEDNDECRYEYCDLNTICNYSPDVMQYLDFPYDT
-1763 AGRPLRAGHQLGCK
+1763 
-1777 PRRGAR
+1777 
-1783 GAGRRRL
+1783 RL
-1790 VDRHRRSGLAGC
+1790 VR
-1802 GRRAARNRCRR
+1802 
-1813 TPHKGHYGDID
+1813 K
-1824 FGYDVLVRRER
+1824 E
-1835 CRADIAISEQRGGV
+1835 
-1849 KGVRH
+1849 
-1854 LDDGVA
+1854 DGKLYV
-1860 RRRDGAAARHPPSV
+1860 D
-1874 GHRRV
+1874 
-1879 AAGRMDDQTA
+1879 
-1889 QPPALRRGICRNDGT
+1889 
-1904 EYPPF
+1904 EE
-1909 ARSAVSLD
+1909 
-1917 DAAGR
+1917 
-1922 HGNGFLRPD
+1922 
-1931 RLHRS
+1931 
-1936 CHASRRADALPRGR
+1936 
-1950 PPRAPAGNPSLGGG
+1950 
-1964 GIASLRY
+1964 
-1971 RFQNVHFARKCHY
+1971 
-1984 RTAGNPDSRMGGFT
+1984 
-1998 Q
+1998 

>member
-15 EKFQQAV
+15 EKFQQTV

-92 QQATGTRF
+92 QQATRTRF

-125 LAKLFEIIQEQE
+125 LAKLFEIIQEQNN
-137 DKGSTSL
+137 KGSTSL
-144 SICWDLNKY
+144 LFCWDINKY
-153 YPQSDSGIVISPL
+153 YPQSDNGIVISPL
-166 GSFRLSEVIRRIREE
+166 GSFRLSEVVRRIREE

-190 FIWNNPER
+190 FIWNNSER
-198 DARFHRGLALNAMWE
+198 DARFHRGMALNAMWE

-232 IISELETAASLDPSL
+232 IISELETTASLDPSL

-259 LHGCTPVPTDGIPTY
+259 LHGCVPVPTDGIPPY

-285 IINHKVGRIRFSL
+285 IVNHKVGKIRFSL
-298 PGSYLEDTDDGTLVY
+298 PGSYLEDTDEGTLVY

-321 HTVRCTGYSTNGE
+321 HTVRCTGYSTDGE

-358 DMGIGQDSEDEEPYP
+358 DMGIDQDSEDEEPYP
-373 VYSCHALCSNQYT
+373 VYSCHALCPNQYT

-398 KKLSGEF
+398 KKLSSEF

-414 IEPENKQIIYTG
+414 IEPEKKQIIYTG
-426 ENMNDELMKQIDEW
+426 ENMNDELMEQIDEW

-454 QIPEAERDFETTSLL
+454 QIPEAERDFETTGFL

-501 RMGYAQYFLNNYRE
+501 RMGYAQYFLCNYRE
-515 ALDYFSKARELNPE
+515 ALSYFSKARELEPE
-529 DEDTLSFIRQCNMA
+529 NGDALSFIRQCNMA
-543 LPLTRRVKEF
+543 MPLTRRVKEF

-566 MMNPK
+566 MMCPN
-571 SMEEADAFMEFISK
+571 SMEEADAFIEFISK

-599 GDHEFTFSVEGWP
+599 GDHEFTFSVEGWL

-643 GSFAYRVHNTDVDM
+643 GSFAYRVHDTDVDM

-777 DSIVADYYHGS
+777 SSIVADYYHGS

-933 PEAEQDYDMVMLQVR
+933 PEAEQDYDMVMLLVR

-1131 EQLERAE
+1131 DQLERAE

-1210 VGGNT
+1210 IGGNT
-1215 CTLPDGEEVNFYQV
+1215 CTLPDGEEVNFYQI
-1229 IPLYRDE
+1229 IPLYGDE
-1236 LEYKLKNGTQ
+1236 LEFKLKNGTQ

-1409 ENTFSEDTKLCAIV
+1409 DNTFSEGTKLCAIV

-1437 KTQEA
+1437 KTQGA

-1548 HGDLVDRVKVEDSID
+1548 HGDLVDRVKAEDSID

-1688 VSSRVLVD
+1688 VSSRVLVV
-1696 GCDVGFGCGRGSH
+1696 GCEIATCIRQKPFAED
-1709 SRRRR
+1709 
-1714 MGGPDGRRLP
+1714 MGWDSGWLF
-1724 ADYGENRTEHTA
+1724 
-1736 DKGGCGSAGRGGAIG
+1736 
-1751 QRLADA
+1751 LADG
-1757 DIVPQS
+1757 DEDNDECRYEYCDLNTICNYSPDVMQYLDFPYDT
-1763 AGRPLRAGHQLGCK
+1763 
-1777 PRRGAR
+1777 
-1783 GAGRRRL
+1783 RL
-1790 VDRHRRSGLAGC
+1790 VR
-1802 GRRAARNRCRR
+1802 
-1813 TPHKGHYGDID
+1813 K
-1824 FGYDVLVRRER
+1824 E
-1835 CRADIAISEQRGGV
+1835 
-1849 KGVRH
+1849 
-1854 LDDGVA
+1854 DGKLYV
-1860 RRRDGAAARHPPSV
+1860 D
-1874 GHRRV
+1874 
-1879 AAGRMDDQTA
+1879 
-1889 QPPALRRGICRNDGT
+1889 
-1904 EYPPF
+1904 EE
-1909 ARSAVSLD
+1909 
-1917 DAAGR
+1917 
-1922 HGNGFLRPD
+1922 
-1931 RLHRS
+1931 
-1936 CHASRRADALPRGR
+1936 
-1950 PPRAPAGNPSLGGG
+1950 
-1964 GIASLRY
+1964 
-1971 RFQNVHFARKCHY
+1971 
-1984 RTAGNPDSRMGGFT
+1984 
-1998 Q
+1998 

>member
-15 EKFQQAV
+15 EKFQQTV

-92 QQATGTRF
+92 QQATRTRF

-125 LAKLFEIIQEQE
+125 LTKLFEIIQEQNN
-137 DKGSTSL
+137 KGSTSL
-144 SICWDLNKY
+144 LFCWDINKY
-153 YPQSDSGIVISPL
+153 YPQSDNGIVISPL
-166 GSFRLSEVIRRIREE
+166 GSFRLSEVVRRIREE

-190 FIWNNPER
+190 FIWNNSER
-198 DARFHRGLALNAMWE
+198 DARFHRGMALNAMWE

-232 IISELETAASLDPSL
+232 IISELETTASLDPSL

-259 LHGCTPVPTDGIPTY
+259 LHGCVPVPTDGIPPY

-285 IINHKVGRIRFSL
+285 IVNHKVGKIRFSL
-298 PGSYLEDTDDGTLVY
+298 PGSYLEDTDEGTLVY

-321 HTVRCTGYSTNGE
+321 HTVRCTGYSTDGE

-358 DMGIGQDSEDEEPYP
+358 DMGIDQDSEDEEPYP
-373 VYSCHALCSNQYT
+373 VYSCHALCPNQYT

-398 KKLSGEF
+398 KKLSSEF

-414 IEPENKQIIYTG
+414 IEPEKKQIIYTG
-426 ENMNDELMKQIDEW
+426 ENMNDELMEQIDEW

-454 QIPEAERDFETTSLL
+454 QIPEAERDFETTGFL

-492 GAEDERWNF
+492 GTEDERWNF
-501 RMGYAQYFLNNYRE
+501 RMGYAQYFLCNYRE
-515 ALDYFSKARELNPE
+515 ALSYFSKARELEPE
-529 DEDTLSFIRQCNMA
+529 NGDALSFIRQCNMA
-543 LPLTRRVKEF
+543 MPLTRRVKEF

-566 MMNPK
+566 MMCPN

-585 GTNLISEDMHFNIG
+585 ETNLISEDMHFNIG

-643 GSFAYRVHNTDVDM
+643 GSFAYRVHDTDVDM

-777 DSIVADYYHGS
+777 SSIVADYYHGS

-933 PEAEQDYDMVMLQVR
+933 PEAEQDYDMVMLLVR

-1131 EQLERAE
+1131 DQLERAE

-1210 VGGNT
+1210 IGGNT
-1215 CTLPDGEEVNFYQV
+1215 CTLPDGEEVNFYQI
-1229 IPLYRDE
+1229 IPLYGDE
-1236 LEYKLKNGTQ
+1236 LEFKLKNGTQ

-1409 ENTFSEDTKLCAIV
+1409 DNTFSEGTKLCAIV

-1437 KTQEA
+1437 KTQGA

-1548 HGDLVDRVKVEDSID
+1548 HGDLVDRVKAEDSID

-1688 VSSRVLVD
+1688 VSSRVLVV
-1696 GCDVGFGCGRGSH
+1696 GCEIATCIRQKPFAED
-1709 SRRRR
+1709 
-1714 MGGPDGRRLP
+1714 MGWDSGWLF
-1724 ADYGENRTEHTA
+1724 
-1736 DKGGCGSAGRGGAIG
+1736 
-1751 QRLADA
+1751 LADG
-1757 DIVPQS
+1757 DEDNDECRYEYCDLNTICNYSPDVMQYLDFPYDT
-1763 AGRPLRAGHQLGCK
+1763 
-1777 PRRGAR
+1777 
-1783 GAGRRRL
+1783 RL
-1790 VDRHRRSGLAGC
+1790 VR
-1802 GRRAARNRCRR
+1802 
-1813 TPHKGHYGDID
+1813 K
-1824 FGYDVLVRRER
+1824 E
-1835 CRADIAISEQRGGV
+1835 
-1849 KGVRH
+1849 
-1854 LDDGVA
+1854 DGKLYV
-1860 RRRDGAAARHPPSV
+1860 D
-1874 GHRRV
+1874 
-1879 AAGRMDDQTA
+1879 
-1889 QPPALRRGICRNDGT
+1889 
-1904 EYPPF
+1904 EE
-1909 ARSAVSLD
+1909 
-1917 DAAGR
+1917 
-1922 HGNGFLRPD
+1922 
-1931 RLHRS
+1931 
-1936 CHASRRADALPRGR
+1936 
-1950 PPRAPAGNPSLGGG
+1950 
-1964 GIASLRY
+1964 
-1971 RFQNVHFARKCHY
+1971 
-1984 RTAGNPDSRMGGFT
+1984 
-1998 Q
+1998 

>member
-15 EKFQQAV
+15 EKFQQTV

-92 QQATGTRF
+92 QQATRTRF

-125 LAKLFEIIQEQE
+125 LAKLFEIIQEQK

-144 SICWDLNKY
+144 LFCWDINKY
-153 YPQSDSGIVISPL
+153 YPQSDNGIVISPL
-166 GSFRLSEVIRRIREE
+166 GSFCLSEVVRRIREE

-1696 GCDVGFGCGRGSH
+1696 GCEIATCIRQKPFAED
-1709 SRRRR
+1709 
-1714 MGGPDGRRLP
+1714 MGWDSGWLF
-1724 ADYGENRTEHTA
+1724 
-1736 DKGGCGSAGRGGAIG
+1736 
-1751 QRLADA
+1751 LADG
-1757 DIVPQS
+1757 DEDNDECRYEYCDLNTICNYSPDVMQYLDFPYDT
-1763 AGRPLRAGHQLGCK
+1763 
-1777 PRRGAR
+1777 
-1783 GAGRRRL
+1783 RL
-1790 VDRHRRSGLAGC
+1790 VR
-1802 GRRAARNRCRR
+1802 
-1813 TPHKGHYGDID
+1813 K
-1824 FGYDVLVRRER
+1824 E
-1835 CRADIAISEQRGGV
+1835 
-1849 KGVRH
+1849 
-1854 LDDGVA
+1854 DGKLYV
-1860 RRRDGAAARHPPSV
+1860 DE
-1874 GHRRV
+1874 
-1879 AAGRMDDQTA
+1879 D
-1889 QPPALRRGICRNDGT
+1889 
-1904 EYPPF
+1904 
-1909 ARSAVSLD
+1909 
-1917 DAAGR
+1917 
-1922 HGNGFLRPD
+1922 
-1931 RLHRS
+1931 
-1936 CHASRRADALPRGR
+1936 
-1950 PPRAPAGNPSLGGG
+1950 
-1964 GIASLRY
+1964 
-1971 RFQNVHFARKCHY
+1971 
-1984 RTAGNPDSRMGGFT
+1984 
-1998 Q
+1998 

>member
-1696 GCDVGFGCGRGSH
+1696 GCEIATCIRQKPFAED
-1709 SRRRR
+1709 
-1714 MGGPDGRRLP
+1714 MGWDSGWLF
-1724 ADYGENRTEHTA
+1724 
-1736 DKGGCGSAGRGGAIG
+1736 
-1751 QRLADA
+1751 LADG
-1757 DIVPQS
+1757 DEDNDECRYEYCDLNTICNYSLDVMQYLDFPYDT
-1763 AGRPLRAGHQLGCK
+1763 
-1777 PRRGAR
+1777 
-1783 GAGRRRL
+1783 RL
-1790 VDRHRRSGLAGC
+1790 VR
-1802 GRRAARNRCRR
+1802 
-1813 TPHKGHYGDID
+1813 K
-1824 FGYDVLVRRER
+1824 E
-1835 CRADIAISEQRGGV
+1835 
-1849 KGVRH
+1849 
-1854 LDDGVA
+1854 DGKLYV
-1860 RRRDGAAARHPPSV
+1860 DE
-1874 GHRRV
+1874 
-1879 AAGRMDDQTA
+1879 D
-1889 QPPALRRGICRNDGT
+1889 
-1904 EYPPF
+1904 
-1909 ARSAVSLD
+1909 
-1917 DAAGR
+1917 
-1922 HGNGFLRPD
+1922 
-1931 RLHRS
+1931 
-1936 CHASRRADALPRGR
+1936 
-1950 PPRAPAGNPSLGGG
+1950 
-1964 GIASLRY
+1964 
-1971 RFQNVHFARKCHY
+1971 
-1984 RTAGNPDSRMGGFT
+1984 
-1998 Q
+1998 

>member
-643 GSFAYRVHNTDVDM
+643 GAFAYRVHDTDVDM

-869 LDEYPEYS
+869 LDEYPEFS

-1056 KSIAPEMYSEDEID
+1056 KSIAPEMYSEDKID

-1696 GCDVGFGCGRGSH
+1696 GCEIATCIRQKPFAED
-1709 SRRRR
+1709 
-1714 MGGPDGRRLP
+1714 MGWDSGWLF
-1724 ADYGENRTEHTA
+1724 
-1736 DKGGCGSAGRGGAIG
+1736 
-1751 QRLADA
+1751 LADG
-1757 DIVPQS
+1757 DEDNDECRYEYCDLNTICNYSPDVMQYLDFPYDT
-1763 AGRPLRAGHQLGCK
+1763 
-1777 PRRGAR
+1777 
-1783 GAGRRRL
+1783 RL
-1790 VDRHRRSGLAGC
+1790 VR
-1802 GRRAARNRCRR
+1802 
-1813 TPHKGHYGDID
+1813 K
-1824 FGYDVLVRRER
+1824 E
-1835 CRADIAISEQRGGV
+1835 
-1849 KGVRH
+1849 
-1854 LDDGVA
+1854 DGKLYV
-1860 RRRDGAAARHPPSV
+1860 DE
-1874 GHRRV
+1874 
-1879 AAGRMDDQTA
+1879 D
-1889 QPPALRRGICRNDGT
+1889 
-1904 EYPPF
+1904 
-1909 ARSAVSLD
+1909 
-1917 DAAGR
+1917 
-1922 HGNGFLRPD
+1922 
-1931 RLHRS
+1931 
-1936 CHASRRADALPRGR
+1936 
-1950 PPRAPAGNPSLGGG
+1950 
-1964 GIASLRY
+1964 
-1971 RFQNVHFARKCHY
+1971 
-1984 RTAGNPDSRMGGFT
+1984 
-1998 Q
+1998 

>member
-1395 RTCIS
+1395 RTCVS

-1696 GCDVGFGCGRGSH
+1696 GCEIATCIRQKPFAED
-1709 SRRRR
+1709 
-1714 MGGPDGRRLP
+1714 MGWDSGWLF
-1724 ADYGENRTEHTA
+1724 
-1736 DKGGCGSAGRGGAIG
+1736 
-1751 QRLADA
+1751 LADG
-1757 DIVPQS
+1757 DEDNDECRYEYCDLNTICNYSPDVMQYLDFPYDT
-1763 AGRPLRAGHQLGCK
+1763 
-1777 PRRGAR
+1777 
-1783 GAGRRRL
+1783 RL
-1790 VDRHRRSGLAGC
+1790 VR
-1802 GRRAARNRCRR
+1802 
-1813 TPHKGHYGDID
+1813 K
-1824 FGYDVLVRRER
+1824 E
-1835 CRADIAISEQRGGV
+1835 
-1849 KGVRH
+1849 
-1854 LDDGVA
+1854 DGKLYV
-1860 RRRDGAAARHPPSV
+1860 DE
-1874 GHRRV
+1874 
-1879 AAGRMDDQTA
+1879 D
-1889 QPPALRRGICRNDGT
+1889 
-1904 EYPPF
+1904 
-1909 ARSAVSLD
+1909 
-1917 DAAGR
+1917 
-1922 HGNGFLRPD
+1922 
-1931 RLHRS
+1931 
-1936 CHASRRADALPRGR
+1936 
-1950 PPRAPAGNPSLGGG
+1950 
-1964 GIASLRY
+1964 
-1971 RFQNVHFARKCHY
+1971 
-1984 RTAGNPDSRMGGFT
+1984 
-1998 Q
+1998 

>member
-92 QQATGTRF
+92 QQATGTQF

-137 DKGSTSL
+137 DKGSKSL
-144 SICWDLNKY
+144 LFCWDLNKY

-285 IINHKVGRIRFSL
+285 IVNHKVGRIRFSL
-298 PGSYLEDTDDGTLVY
+298 PGSYLEDTDEGTLVY

-358 DMGIGQDSEDEEPYP
+358 DMGTGQDSEDEEPYP

-398 KKLSGEF
+398 KKLSSEF

-426 ENMNDELMKQIDEW
+426 EDMNDELMKQIDEW

-501 RMGYAQYFLNNYRE
+501 RMGYAQYFLDNNRE
-515 ALDYFSKARELNPE
+515 ALSYFGKARELNPE
-529 DEDTLSFIRQCNMA
+529 DEDTLSFIRQCNMH

-643 GSFAYRVHNTDVDM
+643 GSFAYRVHDTDVDM

-723 MIALSGLRQHIE
+723 MIALSGLRQHME

-777 DSIVADYYHGS
+777 SSIVADYYHDS
-788 TEIFDHADGF
+788 TELFDHANGF
-798 GVQALYMVFQNG
+798 GAQALYIVFQNG
-810 VGEDNILNFRH
+810 AGEDNILNFRH

-837 GVITGGATGTE
+837 GVITRGATGTE

-933 PEAEQDYDMVMLQVR
+933 PEAEQDYDMVMLLVR
-948 AYENYAILGDNG
+948 AYENYAILRDNG

-1131 EQLERAE
+1131 DQLERAE

-1229 IPLYRDE
+1229 IPLYGDE
-1236 LEYKLKNGTQ
+1236 LEFKLKNGTQ

-1548 HGDLVDRVKVEDSID
+1548 YGDLVDRIKAEGSID

-1696 GCDVGFGCGRGSH
+1696 GCEIATCIRQKPFAED
-1709 SRRRR
+1709 
-1714 MGGPDGRRLP
+1714 MGWDSGWLF
-1724 ADYGENRTEHTA
+1724 
-1736 DKGGCGSAGRGGAIG
+1736 
-1751 QRLADA
+1751 LADG
-1757 DIVPQS
+1757 DEDNDECRYEYCDLNTICNYSPDVMQYLDFPYDT
-1763 AGRPLRAGHQLGCK
+1763 
-1777 PRRGAR
+1777 
-1783 GAGRRRL
+1783 RL
-1790 VDRHRRSGLAGC
+1790 VR
-1802 GRRAARNRCRR
+1802 
-1813 TPHKGHYGDID
+1813 K
-1824 FGYDVLVRRER
+1824 E
-1835 CRADIAISEQRGGV
+1835 
-1849 KGVRH
+1849 
-1854 LDDGVA
+1854 DGKLYV
-1860 RRRDGAAARHPPSV
+1860 DE
-1874 GHRRV
+1874 
-1879 AAGRMDDQTA
+1879 D
-1889 QPPALRRGICRNDGT
+1889 
-1904 EYPPF
+1904 
-1909 ARSAVSLD
+1909 
-1917 DAAGR
+1917 
-1922 HGNGFLRPD
+1922 
-1931 RLHRS
+1931 
-1936 CHASRRADALPRGR
+1936 
-1950 PPRAPAGNPSLGGG
+1950 
-1964 GIASLRY
+1964 
-1971 RFQNVHFARKCHY
+1971 
-1984 RTAGNPDSRMGGFT
+1984 
-1998 Q
+1998 

>member
-15 EKFQQAV
+15 EKFQQTV

-92 QQATGTRF
+92 QQATRTRF

-125 LAKLFEIIQEQE
+125 LAKLFEIIQEQK

-144 SICWDLNKY
+144 LFCWDINKY
-153 YPQSDSGIVISPL
+153 YPQSDNGIVISPL
-166 GSFRLSEVIRRIREE
+166 GSFRLSEVVRRIREE

-190 FIWNNPER
+190 FIWNNSER
-198 DARFHRGLALNAMWE
+198 DARFHRGMALNAMWE

-232 IISELETAASLDPSL
+232 IISELETTASLDPSL

-259 LHGCTPVPTDGIPTY
+259 LHGCVPVPTDGIPPY

-285 IINHKVGRIRFSL
+285 IVNHKVGKIRFSL
-298 PGSYLEDTDDGTLVY
+298 PGSYLEDTDEGTLVY

-321 HTVRCTGYSTNGE
+321 HTVRCTGYSTDGE

-358 DMGIGQDSEDEEPYP
+358 DMGIDQDSEDEEPYP
-373 VYSCHALCSNQYT
+373 VYSCHALCPNQYT

-398 KKLSGEF
+398 KKLSSEF

-414 IEPENKQIIYTG
+414 IEPEKKQIIYTG
-426 ENMNDELMKQIDEW
+426 ENMNDELMEQIDEW

-454 QIPEAERDFETTSLL
+454 QIPEAERDFETTGFL

-492 GAEDERWNF
+492 GTEDERWNF
-501 RMGYAQYFLNNYRE
+501 RMGYAQYFLCNYRE
-515 ALDYFSKARELNPE
+515 ALSYFSKARELEPE
-529 DEDTLSFIRQCNMA
+529 NGDALSFIRQCNMA
-543 LPLTRRVKEF
+543 MPLTRRVKEF

-566 MMNPK
+566 MMCPN

-643 GSFAYRVHNTDVDM
+643 GSFAYRVHDTDVDM

-777 DSIVADYYHGS
+777 SSIVADYYHGS

-933 PEAEQDYDMVMLQVR
+933 PEAEQDYDMVMLLVR

-1131 EQLERAE
+1131 DQLERAE

-1210 VGGNT
+1210 IGGNT
-1215 CTLPDGEEVNFYQV
+1215 CTLPDGEEVNFYQI
-1229 IPLYRDE
+1229 IPLYGDE
-1236 LEYKLKNGTQ
+1236 LEFKLKNGTQ

-1409 ENTFSEDTKLCAIV
+1409 DNTFSEGTKLCAIV

-1437 KTQEA
+1437 KTQGA

-1548 HGDLVDRVKVEDSID
+1548 HGDLVDRVKAEDSID

-1612 AMDYFKG
+1612 DMDYFKG

-1688 VSSRVLVD
+1688 VSSRVLVV
-1696 GCDVGFGCGRGSH
+1696 GCEIATCIRQKPFAED
-1709 SRRRR
+1709 
-1714 MGGPDGRRLP
+1714 MGWDSGWLF
-1724 ADYGENRTEHTA
+1724 
-1736 DKGGCGSAGRGGAIG
+1736 
-1751 QRLADA
+1751 LADG
-1757 DIVPQS
+1757 DEDNDECRYEYCDLNTICNYSPDVMQYLDFPYDT
-1763 AGRPLRAGHQLGCK
+1763 
-1777 PRRGAR
+1777 
-1783 GAGRRRL
+1783 RL
-1790 VDRHRRSGLAGC
+1790 VR
-1802 GRRAARNRCRR
+1802 
-1813 TPHKGHYGDID
+1813 K
-1824 FGYDVLVRRER
+1824 E
-1835 CRADIAISEQRGGV
+1835 
-1849 KGVRH
+1849 
-1854 LDDGVA
+1854 DGKLYV
-1860 RRRDGAAARHPPSV
+1860 D
-1874 GHRRV
+1874 
-1879 AAGRMDDQTA
+1879 
-1889 QPPALRRGICRNDGT
+1889 
-1904 EYPPF
+1904 EE
-1909 ARSAVSLD
+1909 
-1917 DAAGR
+1917 
-1922 HGNGFLRPD
+1922 
-1931 RLHRS
+1931 
-1936 CHASRRADALPRGR
+1936 
-1950 PPRAPAGNPSLGGG
+1950 
-1964 GIASLRY
+1964 
-1971 RFQNVHFARKCHY
+1971 
-1984 RTAGNPDSRMGGFT
+1984 
-1998 Q
+1998 

>member
-454 QIPEAERDFETTSLL
+454 QIPEAERYFETTSLL

-948 AYENYAILGDNG
+948 AYEYYAILGDNG

-1696 GCDVGFGCGRGSH
+1696 GCEIATCIRQKPFAED
-1709 SRRRR
+1709 
-1714 MGGPDGRRLP
+1714 MGWDSGWLF
-1724 ADYGENRTEHTA
+1724 
-1736 DKGGCGSAGRGGAIG
+1736 
-1751 QRLADA
+1751 LADG
-1757 DIVPQS
+1757 DEDNDECRYEYCDLNTICNYSPDVMQYLDFPYDT
-1763 AGRPLRAGHQLGCK
+1763 
-1777 PRRGAR
+1777 
-1783 GAGRRRL
+1783 RL
-1790 VDRHRRSGLAGC
+1790 VR
-1802 GRRAARNRCRR
+1802 
-1813 TPHKGHYGDID
+1813 K
-1824 FGYDVLVRRER
+1824 E
-1835 CRADIAISEQRGGV
+1835 
-1849 KGVRH
+1849 
-1854 LDDGVA
+1854 DGKLYV
-1860 RRRDGAAARHPPSV
+1860 DE
-1874 GHRRV
+1874 
-1879 AAGRMDDQTA
+1879 D
-1889 QPPALRRGICRNDGT
+1889 
-1904 EYPPF
+1904 
-1909 ARSAVSLD
+1909 
-1917 DAAGR
+1917 
-1922 HGNGFLRPD
+1922 
-1931 RLHRS
+1931 
-1936 CHASRRADALPRGR
+1936 
-1950 PPRAPAGNPSLGGG
+1950 
-1964 GIASLRY
+1964 
-1971 RFQNVHFARKCHY
+1971 
-1984 RTAGNPDSRMGGFT
+1984 
-1998 Q
+1998 

>member
-492 GAEDERWNF
+492 SAEDERWNF

-1409 ENTFSEDTKLCAIV
+1409 DNTFSEGTKLCAIV

-1437 KTQEA
+1437 KTQGA

-1548 HGDLVDRVKVEDSID
+1548 HGDLVDRVKAEDSID

-1688 VSSRVLVD
+1688 VSSRVLVV
-1696 GCDVGFGCGRGSH
+1696 GCEIATCIRQKPFAED
-1709 SRRRR
+1709 
-1714 MGGPDGRRLP
+1714 MGWDSGWLF
-1724 ADYGENRTEHTA
+1724 
-1736 DKGGCGSAGRGGAIG
+1736 
-1751 QRLADA
+1751 LADG
-1757 DIVPQS
+1757 DEDNDECRYEYCDLNTICNYSPDVMQYLDFPYDT
-1763 AGRPLRAGHQLGCK
+1763 
-1777 PRRGAR
+1777 
-1783 GAGRRRL
+1783 RL
-1790 VDRHRRSGLAGC
+1790 VR
-1802 GRRAARNRCRR
+1802 
-1813 TPHKGHYGDID
+1813 K
-1824 FGYDVLVRRER
+1824 E
-1835 CRADIAISEQRGGV
+1835 
-1849 KGVRH
+1849 
-1854 LDDGVA
+1854 DGKLYV
-1860 RRRDGAAARHPPSV
+1860 D
-1874 GHRRV
+1874 
-1879 AAGRMDDQTA
+1879 
-1889 QPPALRRGICRNDGT
+1889 
-1904 EYPPF
+1904 EE
-1909 ARSAVSLD
+1909 
-1917 DAAGR
+1917 
-1922 HGNGFLRPD
+1922 
-1931 RLHRS
+1931 
-1936 CHASRRADALPRGR
+1936 
-1950 PPRAPAGNPSLGGG
+1950 
-1964 GIASLRY
+1964 
-1971 RFQNVHFARKCHY
+1971 
-1984 RTAGNPDSRMGGFT
+1984 
-1998 Q
+1998 

>member
-1696 GCDVGFGCGRGSH
+1696 GCEIATCIRQKPFAED
-1709 SRRRR
+1709 
-1714 MGGPDGRRLP
+1714 MGWDSGWLF
-1724 ADYGENRTEHTA
+1724 
-1736 DKGGCGSAGRGGAIG
+1736 
-1751 QRLADA
+1751 LADR
-1757 DIVPQS
+1757 DEDNDECRYEYCDLNTICNYSPDVMQYLDFPYDT
-1763 AGRPLRAGHQLGCK
+1763 
-1777 PRRGAR
+1777 
-1783 GAGRRRL
+1783 RL
-1790 VDRHRRSGLAGC
+1790 VR
-1802 GRRAARNRCRR
+1802 
-1813 TPHKGHYGDID
+1813 K
-1824 FGYDVLVRRER
+1824 E
-1835 CRADIAISEQRGGV
+1835 
-1849 KGVRH
+1849 
-1854 LDDGVA
+1854 DGKLYV
-1860 RRRDGAAARHPPSV
+1860 DE
-1874 GHRRV
+1874 
-1879 AAGRMDDQTA
+1879 D
-1889 QPPALRRGICRNDGT
+1889 
-1904 EYPPF
+1904 
-1909 ARSAVSLD
+1909 
-1917 DAAGR
+1917 
-1922 HGNGFLRPD
+1922 
-1931 RLHRS
+1931 
-1936 CHASRRADALPRGR
+1936 
-1950 PPRAPAGNPSLGGG
+1950 
-1964 GIASLRY
+1964 
-1971 RFQNVHFARKCHY
+1971 
-1984 RTAGNPDSRMGGFT
+1984 
-1998 Q
+1998 

>member
-529 DEDTLSFIRQCNMA
+529 DEYTLSIIRQCNMH

-643 GSFAYRVHNTDVDM
+643 GSFAYRVHDTDVDM

-1696 GCDVGFGCGRGSH
+1696 GCEIATCIRQKPFAED
-1709 SRRRR
+1709 
-1714 MGGPDGRRLP
+1714 MGWDSGWLF
-1724 ADYGENRTEHTA
+1724 
-1736 DKGGCGSAGRGGAIG
+1736 
-1751 QRLADA
+1751 LADG
-1757 DIVPQS
+1757 DEDNDECRYEYCDLNTICNYSPDVMQYLDFPYDT
-1763 AGRPLRAGHQLGCK
+1763 
-1777 PRRGAR
+1777 
-1783 GAGRRRL
+1783 RL
-1790 VDRHRRSGLAGC
+1790 VR
-1802 GRRAARNRCRR
+1802 
-1813 TPHKGHYGDID
+1813 K
-1824 FGYDVLVRRER
+1824 E
-1835 CRADIAISEQRGGV
+1835 
-1849 KGVRH
+1849 
-1854 LDDGVA
+1854 DGKLYV
-1860 RRRDGAAARHPPSV
+1860 DE
-1874 GHRRV
+1874 
-1879 AAGRMDDQTA
+1879 D
-1889 QPPALRRGICRNDGT
+1889 
-1904 EYPPF
+1904 
-1909 ARSAVSLD
+1909 
-1917 DAAGR
+1917 
-1922 HGNGFLRPD
+1922 
-1931 RLHRS
+1931 
-1936 CHASRRADALPRGR
+1936 
-1950 PPRAPAGNPSLGGG
+1950 
-1964 GIASLRY
+1964 
-1971 RFQNVHFARKCHY
+1971 
-1984 RTAGNPDSRMGGFT
+1984 
-1998 Q
+1998 

>member
-643 GSFAYRVHNTDVDM
+643 GPFAYRVHNTDVDM

-1696 GCDVGFGCGRGSH
+1696 GCEIATCIRQKPFAED
-1709 SRRRR
+1709 
-1714 MGGPDGRRLP
+1714 MGWDSGWLF
-1724 ADYGENRTEHTA
+1724 
-1736 DKGGCGSAGRGGAIG
+1736 
-1751 QRLADA
+1751 LADG
-1757 DIVPQS
+1757 DEDNDECRYEYCDLNTICNYSPDVMQYLDFPYDT
-1763 AGRPLRAGHQLGCK
+1763 
-1777 PRRGAR
+1777 
-1783 GAGRRRL
+1783 RL
-1790 VDRHRRSGLAGC
+1790 VR
-1802 GRRAARNRCRR
+1802 
-1813 TPHKGHYGDID
+1813 K
-1824 FGYDVLVRRER
+1824 E
-1835 CRADIAISEQRGGV
+1835 
-1849 KGVRH
+1849 
-1854 LDDGVA
+1854 DGKLYV
-1860 RRRDGAAARHPPSV
+1860 DE
-1874 GHRRV
+1874 
-1879 AAGRMDDQTA
+1879 D
-1889 QPPALRRGICRNDGT
+1889 
-1904 EYPPF
+1904 
-1909 ARSAVSLD
+1909 
-1917 DAAGR
+1917 
-1922 HGNGFLRPD
+1922 
-1931 RLHRS
+1931 
-1936 CHASRRADALPRGR
+1936 
-1950 PPRAPAGNPSLGGG
+1950 
-1964 GIASLRY
+1964 
-1971 RFQNVHFARKCHY
+1971 
-1984 RTAGNPDSRMGGFT
+1984 
-1998 Q
+1998 

>member
-15 EKFQQAV
+15 EKFQQTV

-1696 GCDVGFGCGRGSH
+1696 GCEIATCIRQKPFAED
-1709 SRRRR
+1709 
-1714 MGGPDGRRLP
+1714 MGWDSGWLF
-1724 ADYGENRTEHTA
+1724 
-1736 DKGGCGSAGRGGAIG
+1736 
-1751 QRLADA
+1751 LADG
-1757 DIVPQS
+1757 DEDNDECRYEYCDLNTICNYSPDVMQYLDFPYDT
-1763 AGRPLRAGHQLGCK
+1763 
-1777 PRRGAR
+1777 
-1783 GAGRRRL
+1783 RL
-1790 VDRHRRSGLAGC
+1790 VR
-1802 GRRAARNRCRR
+1802 
-1813 TPHKGHYGDID
+1813 K
-1824 FGYDVLVRRER
+1824 E
-1835 CRADIAISEQRGGV
+1835 
-1849 KGVRH
+1849 
-1854 LDDGVA
+1854 DGKLYV
-1860 RRRDGAAARHPPSV
+1860 DE
-1874 GHRRV
+1874 
-1879 AAGRMDDQTA
+1879 D
-1889 QPPALRRGICRNDGT
+1889 
-1904 EYPPF
+1904 
-1909 ARSAVSLD
+1909 
-1917 DAAGR
+1917 
-1922 HGNGFLRPD
+1922 
-1931 RLHRS
+1931 
-1936 CHASRRADALPRGR
+1936 
-1950 PPRAPAGNPSLGGG
+1950 
-1964 GIASLRY
+1964 
-1971 RFQNVHFARKCHY
+1971 
-1984 RTAGNPDSRMGGFT
+1984 
-1998 Q
+1998 

>member
-15 EKFQQAV
+15 EKFQQTV

-92 QQATGTRF
+92 QQATRTRF

-125 LAKLFEIIQEQE
+125 LAKLFEIIQEQK

-144 SICWDLNKY
+144 LFCWDINKY
-153 YPQSDSGIVISPL
+153 YPQSDNGIVISPL
-166 GSFRLSEVIRRIREE
+166 GSFRLSEVVRRIREE

-190 FIWNNPER
+190 FIWNNSER
-198 DARFHRGLALNAMWE
+198 DARFHRGMALNAMWE

-232 IISELETAASLDPSL
+232 IISELETTASLDPSL

-259 LHGCTPVPTDGIPTY
+259 LHGCVPVPTDGIPPY

-285 IINHKVGRIRFSL
+285 IVNHKVGKIRFSL
-298 PGSYLEDTDDGTLVY
+298 PGSYLEDTDEGTLVY

-321 HTVRCTGYSTNGE
+321 HTVRCTGYSTDGE

-358 DMGIGQDSEDEEPYP
+358 DMGIDQDSEDEEPYP
-373 VYSCHALCSNQYT
+373 VYSCHALCPNQYT

-398 KKLSGEF
+398 KKLSSEF

-414 IEPENKQIIYTG
+414 IEPEKKQIIYTG
-426 ENMNDELMKQIDEW
+426 ENMNDELMEQIDEW

-454 QIPEAERDFETTSLL
+454 QIPEAERDFETTGFL

-501 RMGYAQYFLNNYRE
+501 RMGYAQYFLCNYRE
-515 ALDYFSKARELNPE
+515 ALSYFSKARELNPE
-529 DEDTLSFIRQCNMA
+529 DEDTLSFIRQCNMH

-633 KFFPFNPGKV
+633 KFFPFNLGKV
-643 GSFAYRVHNTDVDM
+643 GSFAYRVHDTDVDM
-657 GKIMVKASYD
+657 GKITVKASYD

-777 DSIVADYYHGS
+777 SSIVADYYHGS

-933 PEAEQDYDMVMLQVR
+933 PEAEQDYDMVMLLVR

-1131 EQLERAE
+1131 DQLERAE

-1210 VGGNT
+1210 IGGNT
-1215 CTLPDGEEVNFYQV
+1215 CTLPDGEEVNFYQI
-1229 IPLYRDE
+1229 IPLYGDE
-1236 LEYKLKNGTQ
+1236 LEFKLKNGTQ

-1409 ENTFSEDTKLCAIV
+1409 DNTFSEGTKLCAIV

-1437 KTQEA
+1437 KTQGA

-1548 HGDLVDRVKVEDSID
+1548 HGDLVDRVKAEDSID

-1688 VSSRVLVD
+1688 VSSRVLVV
-1696 GCDVGFGCGRGSH
+1696 GCEIATCIRQKPFAED
-1709 SRRRR
+1709 
-1714 MGGPDGRRLP
+1714 MGWDSGWLF
-1724 ADYGENRTEHTA
+1724 
-1736 DKGGCGSAGRGGAIG
+1736 
-1751 QRLADA
+1751 LADG
-1757 DIVPQS
+1757 DEDNDECRYEYCDLNTICNYSPDVMQYLDFPYDT
-1763 AGRPLRAGHQLGCK
+1763 
-1777 PRRGAR
+1777 
-1783 GAGRRRL
+1783 RL
-1790 VDRHRRSGLAGC
+1790 VR
-1802 GRRAARNRCRR
+1802 
-1813 TPHKGHYGDID
+1813 K
-1824 FGYDVLVRRER
+1824 E
-1835 CRADIAISEQRGGV
+1835 
-1849 KGVRH
+1849 
-1854 LDDGVA
+1854 DGKLYV
-1860 RRRDGAAARHPPSV
+1860 D
-1874 GHRRV
+1874 
-1879 AAGRMDDQTA
+1879 
-1889 QPPALRRGICRNDGT
+1889 
-1904 EYPPF
+1904 EE
-1909 ARSAVSLD
+1909 
-1917 DAAGR
+1917 
-1922 HGNGFLRPD
+1922 
-1931 RLHRS
+1931 
-1936 CHASRRADALPRGR
+1936 
-1950 PPRAPAGNPSLGGG
+1950 
-1964 GIASLRY
+1964 
-1971 RFQNVHFARKCHY
+1971 
-1984 RTAGNPDSRMGGFT
+1984 
-1998 Q
+1998 

>member
-1131 EQLERAE
+1131 DQLERAE

-1210 VGGNT
+1210 IGGNT
-1215 CTLPDGEEVNFYQV
+1215 CTLPDGEEVNFYQI
-1229 IPLYRDE
+1229 IPLYGDE
-1236 LEYKLKNGTQ
+1236 LEFKLKNGTQ

-1409 ENTFSEDTKLCAIV
+1409 DNTFSEGTKLCAIV

-1437 KTQEA
+1437 KTQGA

-1548 HGDLVDRVKVEDSID
+1548 HGDLVDRVKAEDSID

-1688 VSSRVLVD
+1688 VSSRVLVV
-1696 GCDVGFGCGRGSH
+1696 GCEIATCIRQKPFAED
-1709 SRRRR
+1709 
-1714 MGGPDGRRLP
+1714 MGWDSGWLF
-1724 ADYGENRTEHTA
+1724 
-1736 DKGGCGSAGRGGAIG
+1736 
-1751 QRLADA
+1751 LADG
-1757 DIVPQS
+1757 DEDNDECRYEYCDLNTICNYSPDVMQYLDFPYDT
-1763 AGRPLRAGHQLGCK
+1763 
-1777 PRRGAR
+1777 
-1783 GAGRRRL
+1783 RL
-1790 VDRHRRSGLAGC
+1790 VR
-1802 GRRAARNRCRR
+1802 
-1813 TPHKGHYGDID
+1813 K
-1824 FGYDVLVRRER
+1824 E
-1835 CRADIAISEQRGGV
+1835 
-1849 KGVRH
+1849 
-1854 LDDGVA
+1854 DGKLYV
-1860 RRRDGAAARHPPSV
+1860 D
-1874 GHRRV
+1874 
-1879 AAGRMDDQTA
+1879 
-1889 QPPALRRGICRNDGT
+1889 
-1904 EYPPF
+1904 EE
-1909 ARSAVSLD
+1909 
-1917 DAAGR
+1917 
-1922 HGNGFLRPD
+1922 
-1931 RLHRS
+1931 
-1936 CHASRRADALPRGR
+1936 
-1950 PPRAPAGNPSLGGG
+1950 
-1964 GIASLRY
+1964 
-1971 RFQNVHFARKCHY
+1971 
-1984 RTAGNPDSRMGGFT
+1984 
-1998 Q
+1998 

>member
-15 EKFQQAV
+15 EKFQQTV

-92 QQATGTRF
+92 QQATRTRF

-125 LAKLFEIIQEQE
+125 LAKLFEIIQEQK

-144 SICWDLNKY
+144 LFCWDINKY
-153 YPQSDSGIVISPL
+153 YPQSDNGIVISPL
-166 GSFRLSEVIRRIREE
+166 GSFCLSEVVRRIREE

-190 FIWNNPER
+190 FIWNNSER
-198 DARFHRGLALNAMWE
+198 DARFHRGMALNAMWE

-529 DEDTLSFIRQCNMA
+529 DEYTLSIIRQCNMH

-1409 ENTFSEDTKLCAIV
+1409 DNTFSEGTKLCAIV

-1437 KTQEA
+1437 KTQGA

-1548 HGDLVDRVKVEDSID
+1548 HGDLVDRVKAEDSID

-1688 VSSRVLVD
+1688 VSSRVLVV
-1696 GCDVGFGCGRGSH
+1696 GCEIATCIRQKPFAED
-1709 SRRRR
+1709 
-1714 MGGPDGRRLP
+1714 MGWDSGWLF
-1724 ADYGENRTEHTA
+1724 
-1736 DKGGCGSAGRGGAIG
+1736 
-1751 QRLADA
+1751 LADG
-1757 DIVPQS
+1757 DEDNDECRYEYCDLNTICNYSPDVMQYLDFPYDT
-1763 AGRPLRAGHQLGCK
+1763 
-1777 PRRGAR
+1777 
-1783 GAGRRRL
+1783 RL
-1790 VDRHRRSGLAGC
+1790 VR
-1802 GRRAARNRCRR
+1802 
-1813 TPHKGHYGDID
+1813 K
-1824 FGYDVLVRRER
+1824 E
-1835 CRADIAISEQRGGV
+1835 
-1849 KGVRH
+1849 
-1854 LDDGVA
+1854 DGKLYV
-1860 RRRDGAAARHPPSV
+1860 D
-1874 GHRRV
+1874 
-1879 AAGRMDDQTA
+1879 
-1889 QPPALRRGICRNDGT
+1889 
-1904 EYPPF
+1904 EE
-1909 ARSAVSLD
+1909 
-1917 DAAGR
+1917 
-1922 HGNGFLRPD
+1922 
-1931 RLHRS
+1931 
-1936 CHASRRADALPRGR
+1936 
-1950 PPRAPAGNPSLGGG
+1950 
-1964 GIASLRY
+1964 
-1971 RFQNVHFARKCHY
+1971 
-1984 RTAGNPDSRMGGFT
+1984 
-1998 Q
+1998 

>member
-15 EKFQQAV
+15 EKFQQTV

-92 QQATGTRF
+92 QQATRTRF

-125 LAKLFEIIQEQE
+125 LAKLFEIIQEQK

-144 SICWDLNKY
+144 LFCWDINKY
-153 YPQSDSGIVISPL
+153 YPQSDNGIVISPL
-166 GSFRLSEVIRRIREE
+166 GSFCLSEVVRRIREE

-190 FIWNNPER
+190 FIWNNSER
-198 DARFHRGLALNAMWE
+198 DARFHRGMALNAMWE

-232 IISELETAASLDPSL
+232 IISELETTASLDPSL

-259 LHGCTPVPTDGIPTY
+259 LHGCVPVPTDGIPPY

-285 IINHKVGRIRFSL
+285 IVNHKVGKIRFSL
-298 PGSYLEDTDDGTLVY
+298 PGSYLEDTDEGTLVY

-321 HTVRCTGYSTNGE
+321 HTVRCTGYSTDGE

-1696 GCDVGFGCGRGSH
+1696 GCEIATCIRQKPFAED
-1709 SRRRR
+1709 
-1714 MGGPDGRRLP
+1714 MGWDSGWLF
-1724 ADYGENRTEHTA
+1724 
-1736 DKGGCGSAGRGGAIG
+1736 
-1751 QRLADA
+1751 LADG
-1757 DIVPQS
+1757 DEDNDECRYEYCDLNTICNYSPDVMQYLDFPYDT
-1763 AGRPLRAGHQLGCK
+1763 
-1777 PRRGAR
+1777 
-1783 GAGRRRL
+1783 RL
-1790 VDRHRRSGLAGC
+1790 VR
-1802 GRRAARNRCRR
+1802 
-1813 TPHKGHYGDID
+1813 K
-1824 FGYDVLVRRER
+1824 E
-1835 CRADIAISEQRGGV
+1835 
-1849 KGVRH
+1849 
-1854 LDDGVA
+1854 DGKLYV
-1860 RRRDGAAARHPPSV
+1860 DE
-1874 GHRRV
+1874 
-1879 AAGRMDDQTA
+1879 D
-1889 QPPALRRGICRNDGT
+1889 
-1904 EYPPF
+1904 
-1909 ARSAVSLD
+1909 
-1917 DAAGR
+1917 
-1922 HGNGFLRPD
+1922 
-1931 RLHRS
+1931 
-1936 CHASRRADALPRGR
+1936 
-1950 PPRAPAGNPSLGGG
+1950 
-1964 GIASLRY
+1964 
-1971 RFQNVHFARKCHY
+1971 
-1984 RTAGNPDSRMGGFT
+1984 
-1998 Q
+1998 

>member
-1 MGLGFTIH
+1 MGLGFNIRTRIRNIGAFKR
-9 TKIKDI
+9 TV
-15 EKFQQAV
+15 EKLA
-22 ESQAVE
+22 AE
-28 SGYNAE
+28 SGYHAE
-34 HDESSSTVSFC
+34 HDESATRVSFC
-45 RLGDLFLNYQH
+45 KLGDLFLNYQY
-56 EGEGNTDNVISVN
+56 EGKENTDDTVSVT
-69 GDCQT
+69 GECQT
-74 NMLGPGFHKAA
+74 NLLGPGFHKAA
-85 IEFIDRL
+85 ITFIDKL
-92 QQATGTRF
+92 QQATDTRF
-100 EVEDETDYYTERD
+100 EVEDETEYYTERD

-119 KHFHKW
+119 NHFHKW
-125 LAKLFEIIQEQE
+125 LAKLFEVIHEQE
-137 DKGSTSL
+137 TKGDKSL
-144 SICWDLNKY
+144 CMCWDLYNSY
-153 YPQSDSGIVISPL
+153 YPTSEDGVVISPF
-166 GSFRLSEVIRRIREE
+166 GSFRLAEVISRIEKE
-181 GIESFADDF
+181 GIEPLANEL
-190 FIWNNPER
+190 FIWNNPEQ
-198 DARFHRGLALNAMWE
+198 DAHFHRGLALHALWE

-274 ETEFAIGYRRG
+274 ETEFTIGYRRG
-285 IINHKVGRIRFSL
+285 IVNHKVGRIRFSL

-358 DMGIGQDSEDEEPYP
+358 DMGTGQDSEDEEPYP

-482 AELLESVREE
+482 AELLESVKEE

-713 IERASGIEEG
+713 IERVSGIEEG

-1002 LVEQEE
+1002 LIEQEE

-1504 AKKHEEKIEELHLS
+1504 AKKHEEKIDELHLS

-1548 HGDLVDRVKVEDSID
+1548 HGDLVDRVKAEDSID

-1696 GCDVGFGCGRGSH
+1696 GCGIATCIRQKPFAED
-1709 SRRRR
+1709 
-1714 MGGPDGRRLP
+1714 MGWDSGWLF
-1724 ADYGENRTEHTA
+1724 
-1736 DKGGCGSAGRGGAIG
+1736 
-1751 QRLADA
+1751 LADG
-1757 DIVPQS
+1757 DEDNDECRYEYCDLNTICNYSPDVMQYLDFPYDT
-1763 AGRPLRAGHQLGCK
+1763 
-1777 PRRGAR
+1777 
-1783 GAGRRRL
+1783 RL
-1790 VDRHRRSGLAGC
+1790 VR
-1802 GRRAARNRCRR
+1802 
-1813 TPHKGHYGDID
+1813 K
-1824 FGYDVLVRRER
+1824 E
-1835 CRADIAISEQRGGV
+1835 
-1849 KGVRH
+1849 
-1854 LDDGVA
+1854 DGKLYV
-1860 RRRDGAAARHPPSV
+1860 DE
-1874 GHRRV
+1874 
-1879 AAGRMDDQTA
+1879 D
-1889 QPPALRRGICRNDGT
+1889 
-1904 EYPPF
+1904 
-1909 ARSAVSLD
+1909 
-1917 DAAGR
+1917 
-1922 HGNGFLRPD
+1922 
-1931 RLHRS
+1931 
-1936 CHASRRADALPRGR
+1936 
-1950 PPRAPAGNPSLGGG
+1950 
-1964 GIASLRY
+1964 
-1971 RFQNVHFARKCHY
+1971 
-1984 RTAGNPDSRMGGFT
+1984 
-1998 Q
+1998 